1 MSKKCSDQFYYAVR
15 IGRKPGIYRGWYGE
29 YGAKTQITGIR
40 NYDYSTGYLKTSS
53 WEDAD
58 AYMRTHELFVVE
70 SDFTIK
76 KATSFNED
84 MSVVHGETRV
94 AAKETPA
101 QPPAAPATE
110 NAFFPPSAPSVP
122 YHRDEKLESFLHAYY
137 PDRRFTDDQ
146 KAAIQALSGAHLL
159 YAIPGSGKTAVLT
172 ARAGWMIHCGI
183 PAENILIMTFGKK
196 AAEHMADV
204 FRERF
209 PSFSVPFFCTIHS
222 FCYRIIRQAEAEGLI
237 KKYRLIVDEED
248 DPVPEAMDGET
259 ANAWIVDESP
269 DEVPSGR
276 TKREDKK
283 KGNRYANPRSPIYL
297 LEKILT
303 KLEYCKKQSEARTFA
318 EQAATVIGCLKN
330 RRMTDEEIRRLSP
343 IDMGADEPVSIWSVY
358 EAYQKELTEHQP
370 PEMDFDDMLIHALEV
385 LDNPNM
391 QAFWQRKY
399 PYVCVDE
406 AQDTS
411 RLQHAIVQKLHR
423 TGDSL
428 FMVGDDD
435 QSIYAFRGAMPE
447 DMLTFDRRYEDAA
460 VHRMGVNFRSD
471 QQIVLSG
478 DGLIQR
484 NKARA
489 KKTMEAFSKQ
499 PGEIRIID
507 ISAARQGQFLLD
519 QARRFCKKQE
529 GEENP
534 ESLAILYRNNVSALL
549 PLAYFFKNDV
559 PFVGNK
565 VFDVLTLL
573 YSRTAINILAF
584 LRFVLEPDSFQAYSS
599 AYPVWNHYHGLF
611 LNRETAVENLRKQ
624 MGEENSGGPILPKLQ
639 ALLRSLGEMAKAR
652 HIGEIWTILQRI
664 QAEDKPDFAIM
675 AMLKELEYNQNG
687 SMKQKNVQLLVMAL
701 IQIASLYDSISS
713 FVDAMLALRAKRK
726 WDEHNADKQPVVTLS
741 TMHSAKGQEYDHVI
755 IIDAVKDLMPGDPS
769 KPLPFWHAF
778 WQDHEEEERR
788 LFYVAVT
795 RARHD
800 LRIVVNGLNSNGQQ
814 APSPFIHEMLR
825 DNPNIQ
831 VENLTAYA
839 AHDAL
844 EEQIEEAMGIPYFAV
859 RRGKTPGI
867 HREYEKAG
875 VEGYSCPVYR
885 KCTTEREA
893 QRFLN
898 KAVSCPVPETE
909 TAPDLPLPVEKALLR
924 LFSVQQLKEL
934 DANRLKKIRPK
945 TGYLFS
951 KEAIAA
957 KAVDYA
963 ACAPE
968 YALIY
973 LPVNLHKVRQPL
985 IELLRDEMLPLLDEF
1000 KYPDGAHPIRI
1011 LEMGAGPGTA
1021 TIGLLSFYAKIAEEN
1036 PSLEIHLEYLPVEYE
1051 RAFRPI
1057 FEALTAAM
1065 LSALPANLHIC
1076 MKPMQISDAFAFLH
1090 TCQAD
1095 SFDLILESNMLNHNE
1110 HVESRLLNGLLH
1122 DMNRTLVYSGKV
1134 IAIEPADKE
1143 TAAFLVQLAG
1153 LAKES
1158 CGFSVMGP
1166 KDAACDV
1173 SGIRLYQEAVACG
1186 LRHPLEKDCHYF
1198 HYTVLTKKQEVSP

>member
-1 MSKKCSDQFYYAVR
+1 MPRRRRQ
-15 IGRKPGIYRGWYGE
+15 RK
-29 YGAKTQITGIR
+29 
-40 NYDYSTGYLKTSS
+40 
-53 WEDAD
+53 
-58 AYMRTHELFVVE
+58 
-70 SDFTIK
+70 
-76 KATSFNED
+76 
-84 MSVVHGETRV
+84 
-94 AAKETPA
+94 TP
-101 QPPAAPATE
+101 
-110 NAFFPPSAPSVP
+110 F
-122 YHRDEKLESFLHAYY
+122 FLHLL
-137 PDRRFTDDQ
+137 PLCPIIGTRNWNPSFRRITRAGCFTDDQ

-222 FCYRIIRQAEAEGLI
+222 FSYRIIRQAEAEGLI

-248 DPVPEAMDGET
+248 DPVPEAMDGEA

-283 KGNRYANPRSPIYL
+283 KENRYANPRSPIYL

-330 RRMTDEEIRRLSP
+330 RMMTDEEISQLSP
-343 IDMGADEPVSIWSVY
+343 MDMGADKRVSIWPVY

-385 LDNPNM
+385 LDNPTT

-411 RLQHAIVQKLHR
+411 LLQHAIVQKLHR

-435 QSIYAFRGAMPE
+435 QSIYAFRGAMPKA
-447 DMLTFDRRYEDAA
+447 MLTFDRRYEDAA

-484 NKARA
+484 NKVRA

-529 GEENP
+529 GKENP

-639 ALLRSLGEMAKAR
+639 ALLRSLGEMDKAR

-664 QAEDKPDFAIM
+664 QPHA
-675 AMLKELEYNQNG
+675 G
-687 SMKQKNVQLLVMAL
+687 
-701 IQIASLYDSISS
+701 IQ
-713 FVDAMLALRAKRK
+713 R
-726 WDEHNADKQPVVTLS
+726 
-741 TMHSAKGQEYDHVI
+741 
-755 IIDAVKDLMPGDPS
+755 
-769 KPLPFWHAF
+769 
-778 WQDHEEEERR
+778 
-788 LFYVAVT
+788 
-795 RARHD
+795 
-800 LRIVVNGLNSNGQQ
+800 
-814 APSPFIHEMLR
+814 
-825 DNPNIQ
+825 
-831 VENLTAYA
+831 
-839 AHDAL
+839 
-844 EEQIEEAMGIPYFAV
+844 
-859 RRGKTPGI
+859 
-867 HREYEKAG
+867 
-875 VEGYSCPVYR
+875 
-885 KCTTEREA
+885 
-893 QRFLN
+893 
-898 KAVSCPVPETE
+898 
-909 TAPDLPLPVEKALLR
+909 
-924 LFSVQQLKEL
+924 
-934 DANRLKKIRPK
+934 
-945 TGYLFS
+945 
-951 KEAIAA
+951 
-957 KAVDYA
+957 
-963 ACAPE
+963 
-968 YALIY
+968 
-973 LPVNLHKVRQPL
+973 
-985 IELLRDEMLPLLDEF
+985 
-1000 KYPDGAHPIRI
+1000 
-1011 LEMGAGPGTA
+1011 
-1021 TIGLLSFYAKIAEEN
+1021 
-1036 PSLEIHLEYLPVEYE
+1036 
-1051 RAFRPI
+1051 
-1057 FEALTAAM
+1057 
-1065 LSALPANLHIC
+1065 
-1076 MKPMQISDAFAFLH
+1076 
-1090 TCQAD
+1090 
-1095 SFDLILESNMLNHNE
+1095 
-1110 HVESRLLNGLLH
+1110 
-1122 DMNRTLVYSGKV
+1122 
-1134 IAIEPADKE
+1134 
-1143 TAAFLVQLAG
+1143 
-1153 LAKES
+1153 
-1158 CGFSVMGP
+1158 
-1166 KDAACDV
+1166 
-1173 SGIRLYQEAVACG
+1173 
-1186 LRHPLEKDCHYF
+1186 
-1198 HYTVLTKKQEVSP
+1198 

>member
-1 MSKKCSDQFYYAVR
+1 M
-15 IGRKPGIYRGWYGE
+15 
-29 YGAKTQITGIR
+29 
-40 NYDYSTGYLKTSS
+40 
-53 WEDAD
+53 
-58 AYMRTHELFVVE
+58 ELFSVE

-76 KATSFNED
+76 KATPFNED
-84 MSVVHGETRV
+84 MSVVHGETHV

-101 QPPAAPATE
+101 Q

-222 FCYRIIRQAEAEGLI
+222 FSYRIIRQAEAEGLI

-248 DPVPEAMDGET
+248 DPVPEAMDSE
-259 ANAWIVDESP
+259 AVNAWIVDESP

-330 RRMTDEEIRRLSP
+330 RMMTDEEILRPLL
-343 IDMGADEPVSIWSVY
+343 INMGVDKPVSIWPVY
-358 EAYQKELTEHQP
+358 EAYQKELAEHQP

-391 QAFWQRKY
+391 QDFWQRKY

-411 RLQHAIVQKLHR
+411 LLQHEIVQKLHR

-435 QSIYAFRGAMPE
+435 QSIYAFRGAMPKA
-447 DMLTFDRRYEDAA
+447 MLTFDRRYEDAA

-484 NKARA
+484 NKVRA

-529 GEENP
+529 GKENP

-639 ALLRSLGEMAKAR
+639 ALLRSLGEMDKAR

-664 QAEDKPDFAIM
+664 QPHA
-675 AMLKELEYNQNG
+675 G
-687 SMKQKNVQLLVMAL
+687 
-701 IQIASLYDSISS
+701 IQ
-713 FVDAMLALRAKRK
+713 R
-726 WDEHNADKQPVVTLS
+726 
-741 TMHSAKGQEYDHVI
+741 
-755 IIDAVKDLMPGDPS
+755 
-769 KPLPFWHAF
+769 
-778 WQDHEEEERR
+778 
-788 LFYVAVT
+788 
-795 RARHD
+795 
-800 LRIVVNGLNSNGQQ
+800 
-814 APSPFIHEMLR
+814 
-825 DNPNIQ
+825 
-831 VENLTAYA
+831 
-839 AHDAL
+839 
-844 EEQIEEAMGIPYFAV
+844 
-859 RRGKTPGI
+859 
-867 HREYEKAG
+867 
-875 VEGYSCPVYR
+875 
-885 KCTTEREA
+885 
-893 QRFLN
+893 
-898 KAVSCPVPETE
+898 
-909 TAPDLPLPVEKALLR
+909 
-924 LFSVQQLKEL
+924 
-934 DANRLKKIRPK
+934 
-945 TGYLFS
+945 
-951 KEAIAA
+951 
-957 KAVDYA
+957 
-963 ACAPE
+963 
-968 YALIY
+968 
-973 LPVNLHKVRQPL
+973 
-985 IELLRDEMLPLLDEF
+985 
-1000 KYPDGAHPIRI
+1000 
-1011 LEMGAGPGTA
+1011 
-1021 TIGLLSFYAKIAEEN
+1021 
-1036 PSLEIHLEYLPVEYE
+1036 
-1051 RAFRPI
+1051 
-1057 FEALTAAM
+1057 
-1065 LSALPANLHIC
+1065 
-1076 MKPMQISDAFAFLH
+1076 
-1090 TCQAD
+1090 
-1095 SFDLILESNMLNHNE
+1095 
-1110 HVESRLLNGLLH
+1110 
-1122 DMNRTLVYSGKV
+1122 
-1134 IAIEPADKE
+1134 
-1143 TAAFLVQLAG
+1143 
-1153 LAKES
+1153 
-1158 CGFSVMGP
+1158 
-1166 KDAACDV
+1166 
-1173 SGIRLYQEAVACG
+1173 
-1186 LRHPLEKDCHYF
+1186 
-1198 HYTVLTKKQEVSP
+1198 

>member
-15 IGRKPGIYRGWYGE
+15 IGWKPGIYRGWYGE
-29 YGAKTQITGIR
+29 YGAKKQIAGIR

-58 AYMRTHELFVVE
+58 AYMRAHELFSVE

-76 KATSFNED
+76 KVTPFNED
-84 MSVVHGETRV
+84 MSVVHGGTHV

-172 ARAGWMIHCGI
+172 ARAGWMIYCGI

-222 FCYRIIRQAEAEGLI
+222 FSYRIIRQAEAEGLI

-248 DPVPEAMDGET
+248 DPVPEAMDDE
-259 ANAWIVDESP
+259 AVNAWIVDESP

-303 KLEYCKKQSEARTFA
+303 RLEYCKKQSEARTFA

-370 PEMDFDDMLIHALEV
+370 PEMEFDDMLIHALEV

-484 NKARA
+484 NEERA

-559 PFVGNK
+559 PFVCNK
-565 VFDVLTLL
+565 VFDILTLL

-584 LRFVLEPDSFQAYSS
+584 LCFVLEPDSFQAYSS

-611 LNRETAVENLRKQ
+611 LNRETAVENLQKQ
-624 MGEENSGGPILPKLQ
+624 MGGENSGGPILPKLQ
-639 ALLRSLGEMAKAR
+639 ALLRSLGEMDKAR

-664 QAEDKPDFAIM
+664 QPHA
-675 AMLKELEYNQNG
+675 G
-687 SMKQKNVQLLVMAL
+687 
-701 IQIASLYDSISS
+701 IQ
-713 FVDAMLALRAKRK
+713 R
-726 WDEHNADKQPVVTLS
+726 
-741 TMHSAKGQEYDHVI
+741 
-755 IIDAVKDLMPGDPS
+755 
-769 KPLPFWHAF
+769 
-778 WQDHEEEERR
+778 
-788 LFYVAVT
+788 
-795 RARHD
+795 
-800 LRIVVNGLNSNGQQ
+800 
-814 APSPFIHEMLR
+814 
-825 DNPNIQ
+825 
-831 VENLTAYA
+831 
-839 AHDAL
+839 
-844 EEQIEEAMGIPYFAV
+844 
-859 RRGKTPGI
+859 
-867 HREYEKAG
+867 
-875 VEGYSCPVYR
+875 
-885 KCTTEREA
+885 
-893 QRFLN
+893 
-898 KAVSCPVPETE
+898 
-909 TAPDLPLPVEKALLR
+909 
-924 LFSVQQLKEL
+924 
-934 DANRLKKIRPK
+934 
-945 TGYLFS
+945 
-951 KEAIAA
+951 
-957 KAVDYA
+957 
-963 ACAPE
+963 
-968 YALIY
+968 
-973 LPVNLHKVRQPL
+973 
-985 IELLRDEMLPLLDEF
+985 
-1000 KYPDGAHPIRI
+1000 
-1011 LEMGAGPGTA
+1011 
-1021 TIGLLSFYAKIAEEN
+1021 
-1036 PSLEIHLEYLPVEYE
+1036 
-1051 RAFRPI
+1051 
-1057 FEALTAAM
+1057 
-1065 LSALPANLHIC
+1065 
-1076 MKPMQISDAFAFLH
+1076 
-1090 TCQAD
+1090 
-1095 SFDLILESNMLNHNE
+1095 
-1110 HVESRLLNGLLH
+1110 
-1122 DMNRTLVYSGKV
+1122 
-1134 IAIEPADKE
+1134 
-1143 TAAFLVQLAG
+1143 
-1153 LAKES
+1153 
-1158 CGFSVMGP
+1158 
-1166 KDAACDV
+1166 
-1173 SGIRLYQEAVACG
+1173 
-1186 LRHPLEKDCHYF
+1186 
-1198 HYTVLTKKQEVSP
+1198 

>member
-15 IGRKPGIYRGWYGE
+15 IGWKPGIYRGWYGE
-29 YGAKTQITGIR
+29 YGAKKQIAGIR

-58 AYMRTHELFVVE
+58 AYMRAHELFSVE

-76 KATSFNED
+76 KVSFKED
-84 MSVVHGETRV
+84 MSVVHGETHV

-101 QPPAAPATE
+101 Q
-110 NAFFPPSAPSVP
+110 NAFFPPSDPSVP
-122 YHRDEKLESFLHAYY
+122 YHRDEKLESFLQTYY

-330 RRMTDEEIRRLSP
+330 RMMTDEEILRPLL
-343 IDMGADEPVSIWSVY
+343 INMGVDKPVSIWPVY
-358 EAYQKELTEHQP
+358 EAYQKELAEHQP

-411 RLQHAIVQKLHR
+411 LLQHAIVQKLHR

-484 NKARA
+484 NKVRA

-529 GEENP
+529 GKENP

-639 ALLRSLGEMAKAR
+639 ALLRSLGEMDKAR

-664 QAEDKPDFAIM
+664 QPHA
-675 AMLKELEYNQNG
+675 G
-687 SMKQKNVQLLVMAL
+687 
-701 IQIASLYDSISS
+701 IQ
-713 FVDAMLALRAKRK
+713 R
-726 WDEHNADKQPVVTLS
+726 
-741 TMHSAKGQEYDHVI
+741 
-755 IIDAVKDLMPGDPS
+755 
-769 KPLPFWHAF
+769 
-778 WQDHEEEERR
+778 
-788 LFYVAVT
+788 
-795 RARHD
+795 
-800 LRIVVNGLNSNGQQ
+800 
-814 APSPFIHEMLR
+814 
-825 DNPNIQ
+825 
-831 VENLTAYA
+831 
-839 AHDAL
+839 
-844 EEQIEEAMGIPYFAV
+844 
-859 RRGKTPGI
+859 
-867 HREYEKAG
+867 
-875 VEGYSCPVYR
+875 
-885 KCTTEREA
+885 
-893 QRFLN
+893 
-898 KAVSCPVPETE
+898 
-909 TAPDLPLPVEKALLR
+909 
-924 LFSVQQLKEL
+924 
-934 DANRLKKIRPK
+934 
-945 TGYLFS
+945 
-951 KEAIAA
+951 
-957 KAVDYA
+957 
-963 ACAPE
+963 
-968 YALIY
+968 
-973 LPVNLHKVRQPL
+973 
-985 IELLRDEMLPLLDEF
+985 
-1000 KYPDGAHPIRI
+1000 
-1011 LEMGAGPGTA
+1011 
-1021 TIGLLSFYAKIAEEN
+1021 
-1036 PSLEIHLEYLPVEYE
+1036 
-1051 RAFRPI
+1051 
-1057 FEALTAAM
+1057 
-1065 LSALPANLHIC
+1065 
-1076 MKPMQISDAFAFLH
+1076 
-1090 TCQAD
+1090 
-1095 SFDLILESNMLNHNE
+1095 
-1110 HVESRLLNGLLH
+1110 
-1122 DMNRTLVYSGKV
+1122 
-1134 IAIEPADKE
+1134 
-1143 TAAFLVQLAG
+1143 
-1153 LAKES
+1153 
-1158 CGFSVMGP
+1158 
-1166 KDAACDV
+1166 
-1173 SGIRLYQEAVACG
+1173 
-1186 LRHPLEKDCHYF
+1186 
-1198 HYTVLTKKQEVSP
+1198 

>member
-76 KATSFNED
+76 KATSFKED
-84 MSVVHGETRV
+84 MSVVYGEARV

-101 QPPAAPATE
+101 QPPTAPATE
-110 NAFFPPSAPSVP
+110 NAFFSPSAPSVP

-237 KKYRLIVDEED
+237 KKYSLIVDEED

-330 RRMTDEEIRRLSP
+330 RMMTDEEILRPLP
-343 IDMGADEPVSIWSVY
+343 INMGADKRVSIWPVY
-358 EAYQKELTEHQP
+358 EAYQKELAEHQP

-411 RLQHAIVQKLHR
+411 LLQHAIVQKLHR

-447 DMLTFDRRYEDAA
+447 AMLTFDRRYEDAA

-489 KKTMEAFSKQ
+489 KKQWKHSRNSLERFESSTSPLRCRGSSSWIRHAGSARNKKGGRIRRALPSCTETTFPPYCHWLTFSKTTF
-499 PGEIRIID
+499 P
-507 ISAARQGQFLLD
+507 
-519 QARRFCKKQE
+519 
-529 GEENP
+529 
-534 ESLAILYRNNVSALL
+534 
-549 PLAYFFKNDV
+549 
-559 PFVGNK
+559 
-565 VFDVLTLL
+565 
-573 YSRTAINILAF
+573 
-584 LRFVLEPDSFQAYSS
+584 SS
-599 AYPVWNHYHGLF
+599 AI
-611 LNRETAVENLRKQ
+611 RC
-624 MGEENSGGPILPKLQ
+624 
-639 ALLRSLGEMAKAR
+639 
-652 HIGEIWTILQRI
+652 
-664 QAEDKPDFAIM
+664 
-675 AMLKELEYNQNG
+675 
-687 SMKQKNVQLLVMAL
+687 SM
-701 IQIASLYDSISS
+701 
-713 FVDAMLALRAKRK
+713 F
-726 WDEHNADKQPVVTLS
+726 
-741 TMHSAKGQEYDHVI
+741 
-755 IIDAVKDLMPGDPS
+755 
-769 KPLPFWHAF
+769 
-778 WQDHEEEERR
+778 
-788 LFYVAVT
+788 
-795 RARHD
+795 
-800 LRIVVNGLNSNGQQ
+800 
-814 APSPFIHEMLR
+814 
-825 DNPNIQ
+825 
-831 VENLTAYA
+831 
-839 AHDAL
+839 
-844 EEQIEEAMGIPYFAV
+844 
-859 RRGKTPGI
+859 
-867 HREYEKAG
+867 
-875 VEGYSCPVYR
+875 
-885 KCTTEREA
+885 
-893 QRFLN
+893 
-898 KAVSCPVPETE
+898 
-909 TAPDLPLPVEKALLR
+909 
-924 LFSVQQLKEL
+924 
-934 DANRLKKIRPK
+934 
-945 TGYLFS
+945 
-951 KEAIAA
+951 
-957 KAVDYA
+957 
-963 ACAPE
+963 
-968 YALIY
+968 
-973 LPVNLHKVRQPL
+973 
-985 IELLRDEMLPLLDEF
+985 
-1000 KYPDGAHPIRI
+1000 
-1011 LEMGAGPGTA
+1011 
-1021 TIGLLSFYAKIAEEN
+1021 
-1036 PSLEIHLEYLPVEYE
+1036 
-1051 RAFRPI
+1051 
-1057 FEALTAAM
+1057 
-1065 LSALPANLHIC
+1065 
-1076 MKPMQISDAFAFLH
+1076 
-1090 TCQAD
+1090 
-1095 SFDLILESNMLNHNE
+1095 
-1110 HVESRLLNGLLH
+1110 
-1122 DMNRTLVYSGKV
+1122 
-1134 IAIEPADKE
+1134 
-1143 TAAFLVQLAG
+1143 
-1153 LAKES
+1153 
-1158 CGFSVMGP
+1158 
-1166 KDAACDV
+1166 
-1173 SGIRLYQEAVACG
+1173 
-1186 LRHPLEKDCHYF
+1186 
-1198 HYTVLTKKQEVSP
+1198 

>member
-1 MSKKCSDQFYYAVR
+1 M
-15 IGRKPGIYRGWYGE
+15 GRHTLPRRRRQR
-29 YGAKTQITGIR
+29 KTP
-40 NYDYSTGYLKTSS
+40 
-53 WEDAD
+53 
-58 AYMRTHELFVVE
+58 F
-70 SDFTIK
+70 
-76 KATSFNED
+76 
-84 MSVVHGETRV
+84 
-94 AAKETPA
+94 
-101 QPPAAPATE
+101 
-110 NAFFPPSAPSVP
+110 
-122 YHRDEKLESFLHAYY
+122 FLHLL
-137 PDRRFTDDQ
+137 PLCPIIGTRNWNPSFRRITRAGCFTDDQ

-222 FCYRIIRQAEAEGLI
+222 FSYRIIRQAEAEGLI

-248 DPVPEAMDGET
+248 DPVPEAMDGEA

-330 RRMTDEEIRRLSP
+330 RMMTDEEISQLSP
-343 IDMGADEPVSIWSVY
+343 MDMGADKRVSIWPVY

-385 LDNPNM
+385 LDNPTT

-411 RLQHAIVQKLHR
+411 LLQHAIVQKLHR

-435 QSIYAFRGAMPE
+435 QSIYAFRGAMPKA
-447 DMLTFDRRYEDAA
+447 MLTFDRRYEDAA

-484 NKARA
+484 NKVRA

-529 GEENP
+529 GKENP

-639 ALLRSLGEMAKAR
+639 ALLRSLGEMDKAR

-664 QAEDKPDFAIM
+664 QPHA
-675 AMLKELEYNQNG
+675 G
-687 SMKQKNVQLLVMAL
+687 
-701 IQIASLYDSISS
+701 IQ
-713 FVDAMLALRAKRK
+713 R
-726 WDEHNADKQPVVTLS
+726 
-741 TMHSAKGQEYDHVI
+741 
-755 IIDAVKDLMPGDPS
+755 
-769 KPLPFWHAF
+769 
-778 WQDHEEEERR
+778 
-788 LFYVAVT
+788 
-795 RARHD
+795 
-800 LRIVVNGLNSNGQQ
+800 
-814 APSPFIHEMLR
+814 
-825 DNPNIQ
+825 
-831 VENLTAYA
+831 
-839 AHDAL
+839 
-844 EEQIEEAMGIPYFAV
+844 
-859 RRGKTPGI
+859 
-867 HREYEKAG
+867 
-875 VEGYSCPVYR
+875 
-885 KCTTEREA
+885 
-893 QRFLN
+893 
-898 KAVSCPVPETE
+898 
-909 TAPDLPLPVEKALLR
+909 
-924 LFSVQQLKEL
+924 
-934 DANRLKKIRPK
+934 
-945 TGYLFS
+945 
-951 KEAIAA
+951 
-957 KAVDYA
+957 
-963 ACAPE
+963 
-968 YALIY
+968 
-973 LPVNLHKVRQPL
+973 
-985 IELLRDEMLPLLDEF
+985 
-1000 KYPDGAHPIRI
+1000 
-1011 LEMGAGPGTA
+1011 
-1021 TIGLLSFYAKIAEEN
+1021 
-1036 PSLEIHLEYLPVEYE
+1036 
-1051 RAFRPI
+1051 
-1057 FEALTAAM
+1057 
-1065 LSALPANLHIC
+1065 
-1076 MKPMQISDAFAFLH
+1076 
-1090 TCQAD
+1090 
-1095 SFDLILESNMLNHNE
+1095 
-1110 HVESRLLNGLLH
+1110 
-1122 DMNRTLVYSGKV
+1122 
-1134 IAIEPADKE
+1134 
-1143 TAAFLVQLAG
+1143 
-1153 LAKES
+1153 
-1158 CGFSVMGP
+1158 
-1166 KDAACDV
+1166 
-1173 SGIRLYQEAVACG
+1173 
-1186 LRHPLEKDCHYF
+1186 
-1198 HYTVLTKKQEVSP
+1198 

>member
-76 KATSFNED
+76 KATSFKED
-84 MSVVHGETRV
+84 MSVVYGEARV

-101 QPPAAPATE
+101 QPPTAPATE
-110 NAFFPPSAPSVP
+110 NAFFSPSAPSVP

-237 KKYRLIVDEED
+237 KKYSLIVDEED

-330 RRMTDEEIRRLSP
+330 RMMTDEEILRPLP
-343 IDMGADEPVSIWSVY
+343 INMGADKRVSIWPVY
-358 EAYQKELTEHQP
+358 EAYQKELAEHQP

-411 RLQHAIVQKLHR
+411 LLQHAIVQKLHR

-447 DMLTFDRRYEDAA
+447 AMLTFDRRYEDAA

-489 KKTMEAFSKQ
+489 KKQWKHSRNSLERFESSTSPLRGRGSSSWIRHAGSARNKKGGRIRRALPSCTETTFPHYCHWLTFSKTTF
-499 PGEIRIID
+499 P
-507 ISAARQGQFLLD
+507 
-519 QARRFCKKQE
+519 
-529 GEENP
+529 
-534 ESLAILYRNNVSALL
+534 
-549 PLAYFFKNDV
+549 
-559 PFVGNK
+559 
-565 VFDVLTLL
+565 
-573 YSRTAINILAF
+573 
-584 LRFVLEPDSFQAYSS
+584 SS
-599 AYPVWNHYHGLF
+599 AI
-611 LNRETAVENLRKQ
+611 RC
-624 MGEENSGGPILPKLQ
+624 
-639 ALLRSLGEMAKAR
+639 
-652 HIGEIWTILQRI
+652 
-664 QAEDKPDFAIM
+664 
-675 AMLKELEYNQNG
+675 
-687 SMKQKNVQLLVMAL
+687 
-701 IQIASLYDSISS
+701 SI
-713 FVDAMLALRAKRK
+713 F
-726 WDEHNADKQPVVTLS
+726 
-741 TMHSAKGQEYDHVI
+741 
-755 IIDAVKDLMPGDPS
+755 
-769 KPLPFWHAF
+769 
-778 WQDHEEEERR
+778 
-788 LFYVAVT
+788 
-795 RARHD
+795 
-800 LRIVVNGLNSNGQQ
+800 
-814 APSPFIHEMLR
+814 
-825 DNPNIQ
+825 
-831 VENLTAYA
+831 
-839 AHDAL
+839 
-844 EEQIEEAMGIPYFAV
+844 
-859 RRGKTPGI
+859 
-867 HREYEKAG
+867 
-875 VEGYSCPVYR
+875 
-885 KCTTEREA
+885 
-893 QRFLN
+893 
-898 KAVSCPVPETE
+898 
-909 TAPDLPLPVEKALLR
+909 
-924 LFSVQQLKEL
+924 
-934 DANRLKKIRPK
+934 
-945 TGYLFS
+945 
-951 KEAIAA
+951 
-957 KAVDYA
+957 
-963 ACAPE
+963 
-968 YALIY
+968 
-973 LPVNLHKVRQPL
+973 
-985 IELLRDEMLPLLDEF
+985 
-1000 KYPDGAHPIRI
+1000 
-1011 LEMGAGPGTA
+1011 
-1021 TIGLLSFYAKIAEEN
+1021 
-1036 PSLEIHLEYLPVEYE
+1036 
-1051 RAFRPI
+1051 
-1057 FEALTAAM
+1057 
-1065 LSALPANLHIC
+1065 
-1076 MKPMQISDAFAFLH
+1076 
-1090 TCQAD
+1090 
-1095 SFDLILESNMLNHNE
+1095 
-1110 HVESRLLNGLLH
+1110 
-1122 DMNRTLVYSGKV
+1122 
-1134 IAIEPADKE
+1134 
-1143 TAAFLVQLAG
+1143 
-1153 LAKES
+1153 
-1158 CGFSVMGP
+1158 
-1166 KDAACDV
+1166 
-1173 SGIRLYQEAVACG
+1173 
-1186 LRHPLEKDCHYF
+1186 
-1198 HYTVLTKKQEVSP
+1198 

>member
-1 MSKKCSDQFYYAVR
+1 MPRRRRQ
-15 IGRKPGIYRGWYGE
+15 RK
-29 YGAKTQITGIR
+29 
-40 NYDYSTGYLKTSS
+40 
-53 WEDAD
+53 
-58 AYMRTHELFVVE
+58 
-70 SDFTIK
+70 
-76 KATSFNED
+76 
-84 MSVVHGETRV
+84 
-94 AAKETPA
+94 TP
-101 QPPAAPATE
+101 
-110 NAFFPPSAPSVP
+110 F
-122 YHRDEKLESFLHAYY
+122 FLHLLPLY
-137 PDRRFTDDQ
+137 PIIGTRNWNPSFRRITRAGCFTDDQ

-209 PSFSVPFFCTIHS
+209 PSFSVPFFCIIHS
-222 FCYRIIRQAEAEGLI
+222 FSYRIIRQAEAEGLI

-248 DPVPEAMDGET
+248 DPVPEAMDGEA

-484 NKARA
+484 NKVRA

-529 GEENP
+529 GKENP

-639 ALLRSLGEMAKAR
+639 ALLRSLGEMDKAR

-664 QAEDKPDFAIM
+664 QPHA
-675 AMLKELEYNQNG
+675 G
-687 SMKQKNVQLLVMAL
+687 
-701 IQIASLYDSISS
+701 IQ
-713 FVDAMLALRAKRK
+713 R
-726 WDEHNADKQPVVTLS
+726 
-741 TMHSAKGQEYDHVI
+741 
-755 IIDAVKDLMPGDPS
+755 
-769 KPLPFWHAF
+769 
-778 WQDHEEEERR
+778 
-788 LFYVAVT
+788 
-795 RARHD
+795 
-800 LRIVVNGLNSNGQQ
+800 
-814 APSPFIHEMLR
+814 
-825 DNPNIQ
+825 
-831 VENLTAYA
+831 
-839 AHDAL
+839 
-844 EEQIEEAMGIPYFAV
+844 
-859 RRGKTPGI
+859 
-867 HREYEKAG
+867 
-875 VEGYSCPVYR
+875 
-885 KCTTEREA
+885 
-893 QRFLN
+893 
-898 KAVSCPVPETE
+898 
-909 TAPDLPLPVEKALLR
+909 
-924 LFSVQQLKEL
+924 
-934 DANRLKKIRPK
+934 
-945 TGYLFS
+945 
-951 KEAIAA
+951 
-957 KAVDYA
+957 
-963 ACAPE
+963 
-968 YALIY
+968 
-973 LPVNLHKVRQPL
+973 
-985 IELLRDEMLPLLDEF
+985 
-1000 KYPDGAHPIRI
+1000 
-1011 LEMGAGPGTA
+1011 
-1021 TIGLLSFYAKIAEEN
+1021 
-1036 PSLEIHLEYLPVEYE
+1036 
-1051 RAFRPI
+1051 
-1057 FEALTAAM
+1057 
-1065 LSALPANLHIC
+1065 
-1076 MKPMQISDAFAFLH
+1076 
-1090 TCQAD
+1090 
-1095 SFDLILESNMLNHNE
+1095 
-1110 HVESRLLNGLLH
+1110 
-1122 DMNRTLVYSGKV
+1122 
-1134 IAIEPADKE
+1134 
-1143 TAAFLVQLAG
+1143 
-1153 LAKES
+1153 
-1158 CGFSVMGP
+1158 
-1166 KDAACDV
+1166 
-1173 SGIRLYQEAVACG
+1173 
-1186 LRHPLEKDCHYF
+1186 
-1198 HYTVLTKKQEVSP
+1198 

>member
-1 MSKKCSDQFYYAVR
+1 MPRRRRQ
-15 IGRKPGIYRGWYGE
+15 RK
-29 YGAKTQITGIR
+29 
-40 NYDYSTGYLKTSS
+40 
-53 WEDAD
+53 
-58 AYMRTHELFVVE
+58 
-70 SDFTIK
+70 
-76 KATSFNED
+76 
-84 MSVVHGETRV
+84 
-94 AAKETPA
+94 TP
-101 QPPAAPATE
+101 
-110 NAFFPPSAPSVP
+110 F
-122 YHRDEKLESFLHAYY
+122 FLHLL
-137 PDRRFTDDQ
+137 PLCPIIGTRNWNPSFRRITRAGCFTDDQ

-222 FCYRIIRQAEAEGLI
+222 FSYRIIRQAEAEGLI

-248 DPVPEAMDGET
+248 DPVPEAMDGEA

-303 KLEYCKKQSEARTFA
+303 RLEYCKKQSEARTFA

-484 NKARA
+484 NEERA

-559 PFVGNK
+559 PFVCNK
-565 VFDVLTLL
+565 VFDILTLL

-584 LRFVLEPDSFQAYSS
+584 LCFVLEPDSFQAYSS

-639 ALLRSLGEMAKAR
+639 ALLRSLGEMDKAR

-664 QAEDKPDFAIM
+664 QPHA
-675 AMLKELEYNQNG
+675 G
-687 SMKQKNVQLLVMAL
+687 
-701 IQIASLYDSISS
+701 IQ
-713 FVDAMLALRAKRK
+713 R
-726 WDEHNADKQPVVTLS
+726 
-741 TMHSAKGQEYDHVI
+741 
-755 IIDAVKDLMPGDPS
+755 
-769 KPLPFWHAF
+769 
-778 WQDHEEEERR
+778 
-788 LFYVAVT
+788 
-795 RARHD
+795 
-800 LRIVVNGLNSNGQQ
+800 
-814 APSPFIHEMLR
+814 
-825 DNPNIQ
+825 
-831 VENLTAYA
+831 
-839 AHDAL
+839 
-844 EEQIEEAMGIPYFAV
+844 
-859 RRGKTPGI
+859 
-867 HREYEKAG
+867 
-875 VEGYSCPVYR
+875 
-885 KCTTEREA
+885 
-893 QRFLN
+893 
-898 KAVSCPVPETE
+898 
-909 TAPDLPLPVEKALLR
+909 
-924 LFSVQQLKEL
+924 
-934 DANRLKKIRPK
+934 
-945 TGYLFS
+945 
-951 KEAIAA
+951 
-957 KAVDYA
+957 
-963 ACAPE
+963 
-968 YALIY
+968 
-973 LPVNLHKVRQPL
+973 
-985 IELLRDEMLPLLDEF
+985 
-1000 KYPDGAHPIRI
+1000 
-1011 LEMGAGPGTA
+1011 
-1021 TIGLLSFYAKIAEEN
+1021 
-1036 PSLEIHLEYLPVEYE
+1036 
-1051 RAFRPI
+1051 
-1057 FEALTAAM
+1057 
-1065 LSALPANLHIC
+1065 
-1076 MKPMQISDAFAFLH
+1076 
-1090 TCQAD
+1090 
-1095 SFDLILESNMLNHNE
+1095 
-1110 HVESRLLNGLLH
+1110 
-1122 DMNRTLVYSGKV
+1122 
-1134 IAIEPADKE
+1134 
-1143 TAAFLVQLAG
+1143 
-1153 LAKES
+1153 
-1158 CGFSVMGP
+1158 
-1166 KDAACDV
+1166 
-1173 SGIRLYQEAVACG
+1173 
-1186 LRHPLEKDCHYF
+1186 
-1198 HYTVLTKKQEVSP
+1198 

>member
-1 MSKKCSDQFYYAVR
+1 M
-15 IGRKPGIYRGWYGE
+15 
-29 YGAKTQITGIR
+29 
-40 NYDYSTGYLKTSS
+40 
-53 WEDAD
+53 
-58 AYMRTHELFVVE
+58 ELFSVE

-76 KATSFNED
+76 KVSFKED
-84 MSVVHGETRV
+84 MSVVHGETHV

-101 QPPAAPATE
+101 Q
-110 NAFFPPSAPSVP
+110 NAFFPPSDPSVP
-122 YHRDEKLESFLHAYY
+122 YHRDEKLESFLQTYY

-172 ARAGWMIHCGI
+172 ARAGWMIYCGI

-222 FCYRIIRQAEAEGLI
+222 FSYRIIRQAEAEGLI

-248 DPVPEAMDGET
+248 DPVPEAMDDE
-259 ANAWIVDESP
+259 AVNAWIVDESP

-303 KLEYCKKQSEARTFA
+303 RLEYCKKQSEARTFA

-484 NKARA
+484 NEERA

-584 LRFVLEPDSFQAYSS
+584 LRFVMEPDSFQAYSS

-639 ALLRSLGEMAKAR
+639 ALLRSLGEMDKAR

-664 QAEDKPDFAIM
+664 QPHA
-675 AMLKELEYNQNG
+675 G
-687 SMKQKNVQLLVMAL
+687 
-701 IQIASLYDSISS
+701 IQ
-713 FVDAMLALRAKRK
+713 R
-726 WDEHNADKQPVVTLS
+726 
-741 TMHSAKGQEYDHVI
+741 
-755 IIDAVKDLMPGDPS
+755 
-769 KPLPFWHAF
+769 
-778 WQDHEEEERR
+778 
-788 LFYVAVT
+788 
-795 RARHD
+795 
-800 LRIVVNGLNSNGQQ
+800 
-814 APSPFIHEMLR
+814 
-825 DNPNIQ
+825 
-831 VENLTAYA
+831 
-839 AHDAL
+839 
-844 EEQIEEAMGIPYFAV
+844 
-859 RRGKTPGI
+859 
-867 HREYEKAG
+867 
-875 VEGYSCPVYR
+875 
-885 KCTTEREA
+885 
-893 QRFLN
+893 
-898 KAVSCPVPETE
+898 
-909 TAPDLPLPVEKALLR
+909 
-924 LFSVQQLKEL
+924 
-934 DANRLKKIRPK
+934 
-945 TGYLFS
+945 
-951 KEAIAA
+951 
-957 KAVDYA
+957 
-963 ACAPE
+963 
-968 YALIY
+968 
-973 LPVNLHKVRQPL
+973 
-985 IELLRDEMLPLLDEF
+985 
-1000 KYPDGAHPIRI
+1000 
-1011 LEMGAGPGTA
+1011 
-1021 TIGLLSFYAKIAEEN
+1021 
-1036 PSLEIHLEYLPVEYE
+1036 
-1051 RAFRPI
+1051 
-1057 FEALTAAM
+1057 
-1065 LSALPANLHIC
+1065 
-1076 MKPMQISDAFAFLH
+1076 
-1090 TCQAD
+1090 
-1095 SFDLILESNMLNHNE
+1095 
-1110 HVESRLLNGLLH
+1110 
-1122 DMNRTLVYSGKV
+1122 
-1134 IAIEPADKE
+1134 
-1143 TAAFLVQLAG
+1143 
-1153 LAKES
+1153 
-1158 CGFSVMGP
+1158 
-1166 KDAACDV
+1166 
-1173 SGIRLYQEAVACG
+1173 
-1186 LRHPLEKDCHYF
+1186 
-1198 HYTVLTKKQEVSP
+1198 

>member
-1 MSKKCSDQFYYAVR
+1 MPRRRRQ
-15 IGRKPGIYRGWYGE
+15 RK
-29 YGAKTQITGIR
+29 
-40 NYDYSTGYLKTSS
+40 
-53 WEDAD
+53 
-58 AYMRTHELFVVE
+58 
-70 SDFTIK
+70 
-76 KATSFNED
+76 
-84 MSVVHGETRV
+84 
-94 AAKETPA
+94 TP
-101 QPPAAPATE
+101 
-110 NAFFPPSAPSVP
+110 F
-122 YHRDEKLESFLHAYY
+122 FLHLL
-137 PDRRFTDDQ
+137 PLCPIIGTRNWNPSFRRITRAGCFTDDQ

-222 FCYRIIRQAEAEGLI
+222 FSYRIIRQAEAEGLI

-248 DPVPEAMDGET
+248 DPVPEAMDGEA

-330 RRMTDEEIRRLSP
+330 RMMTDEEISQLSP
-343 IDMGADEPVSIWSVY
+343 MDMGADKRVSIWPVY

-385 LDNPNM
+385 LDNPTT

-411 RLQHAIVQKLHR
+411 LLQHAIVQKLHR
-423 TGDSL
+423 TGDSM

-435 QSIYAFRGAMPE
+435 QSIYAFRGAMPKA
-447 DMLTFDRRYEDAA
+447 MLTFDRRYEDAA

-484 NKARA
+484 NKVRA

-529 GEENP
+529 GKENP

-639 ALLRSLGEMAKAR
+639 ALLRSLGEMDKAR

-664 QAEDKPDFAIM
+664 QPHA
-675 AMLKELEYNQNG
+675 G
-687 SMKQKNVQLLVMAL
+687 
-701 IQIASLYDSISS
+701 IQ
-713 FVDAMLALRAKRK
+713 R
-726 WDEHNADKQPVVTLS
+726 
-741 TMHSAKGQEYDHVI
+741 
-755 IIDAVKDLMPGDPS
+755 
-769 KPLPFWHAF
+769 
-778 WQDHEEEERR
+778 
-788 LFYVAVT
+788 
-795 RARHD
+795 
-800 LRIVVNGLNSNGQQ
+800 
-814 APSPFIHEMLR
+814 
-825 DNPNIQ
+825 
-831 VENLTAYA
+831 
-839 AHDAL
+839 
-844 EEQIEEAMGIPYFAV
+844 
-859 RRGKTPGI
+859 
-867 HREYEKAG
+867 
-875 VEGYSCPVYR
+875 
-885 KCTTEREA
+885 
-893 QRFLN
+893 
-898 KAVSCPVPETE
+898 
-909 TAPDLPLPVEKALLR
+909 
-924 LFSVQQLKEL
+924 
-934 DANRLKKIRPK
+934 
-945 TGYLFS
+945 
-951 KEAIAA
+951 
-957 KAVDYA
+957 
-963 ACAPE
+963 
-968 YALIY
+968 
-973 LPVNLHKVRQPL
+973 
-985 IELLRDEMLPLLDEF
+985 
-1000 KYPDGAHPIRI
+1000 
-1011 LEMGAGPGTA
+1011 
-1021 TIGLLSFYAKIAEEN
+1021 
-1036 PSLEIHLEYLPVEYE
+1036 
-1051 RAFRPI
+1051 
-1057 FEALTAAM
+1057 
-1065 LSALPANLHIC
+1065 
-1076 MKPMQISDAFAFLH
+1076 
-1090 TCQAD
+1090 
-1095 SFDLILESNMLNHNE
+1095 
-1110 HVESRLLNGLLH
+1110 
-1122 DMNRTLVYSGKV
+1122 
-1134 IAIEPADKE
+1134 
-1143 TAAFLVQLAG
+1143 
-1153 LAKES
+1153 
-1158 CGFSVMGP
+1158 
-1166 KDAACDV
+1166 
-1173 SGIRLYQEAVACG
+1173 
-1186 LRHPLEKDCHYF
+1186 
-1198 HYTVLTKKQEVSP
+1198 

>member
-1 MSKKCSDQFYYAVR
+1 MWFVMSKKCSDQFYYAVR
-15 IGRKPGIYRGWYGE
+15 IGWKPGIYRGWYGE
-29 YGAKTQITGIR
+29 YGAKKQIAGIR

-58 AYMRTHELFVVE
+58 AYMRAHELFSVE

-76 KATSFNED
+76 KVTPFNED
-84 MSVVHGETRV
+84 MSVVHGGTHV

-172 ARAGWMIHCGI
+172 ARAGWMIYCGI

-222 FCYRIIRQAEAEGLI
+222 FSYRIIRQAEAEGLI

-248 DPVPEAMDGET
+248 DPVPEAMDDE
-259 ANAWIVDESP
+259 AVNAWIVDESP

-303 KLEYCKKQSEARTFA
+303 RLEYCKKQSEARTFA

-484 NKARA
+484 NEERA

-559 PFVGNK
+559 PFVCNK
-565 VFDVLTLL
+565 VFDILTLL

-584 LRFVLEPDSFQAYSS
+584 LCFVLEPDSFQAYSS

-611 LNRETAVENLRKQ
+611 LNRETAVENLQKQ
-624 MGEENSGGPILPKLQ
+624 MG
-639 ALLRSLGEMAKAR
+639 GEKF
-652 HIGEIWTILQRI
+652 G
-664 QAEDKPDFAIM
+664 
-675 AMLKELEYNQNG
+675 
-687 SMKQKNVQLLVMAL
+687 
-701 IQIASLYDSISS
+701 
-713 FVDAMLALRAKRK
+713 RA
-726 WDEHNADKQPVVTLS
+726 
-741 TMHSAKGQEYDHVI
+741 Y
-755 IIDAVKDLMPGDPS
+755 PS
-769 KPLPFWHAF
+769 
-778 WQDHEEEERR
+778 
-788 LFYVAVT
+788 
-795 RARHD
+795 
-800 LRIVVNGLNSNGQQ
+800 
-814 APSPFIHEMLR
+814 
-825 DNPNIQ
+825 
-831 VENLTAYA
+831 
-839 AHDAL
+839 
-844 EEQIEEAMGIPYFAV
+844 
-859 RRGKTPGI
+859 
-867 HREYEKAG
+867 
-875 VEGYSCPVYR
+875 
-885 KCTTEREA
+885 
-893 QRFLN
+893 
-898 KAVSCPVPETE
+898 
-909 TAPDLPLPVEKALLR
+909 
-924 LFSVQQLKEL
+924 
-934 DANRLKKIRPK
+934 
-945 TGYLFS
+945 
-951 KEAIAA
+951 
-957 KAVDYA
+957 
-963 ACAPE
+963 
-968 YALIY
+968 
-973 LPVNLHKVRQPL
+973 
-985 IELLRDEMLPLLDEF
+985 
-1000 KYPDGAHPIRI
+1000 
-1011 LEMGAGPGTA
+1011 
-1021 TIGLLSFYAKIAEEN
+1021 
-1036 PSLEIHLEYLPVEYE
+1036 
-1051 RAFRPI
+1051 
-1057 FEALTAAM
+1057 
-1065 LSALPANLHIC
+1065 
-1076 MKPMQISDAFAFLH
+1076 
-1090 TCQAD
+1090 
-1095 SFDLILESNMLNHNE
+1095 
-1110 HVESRLLNGLLH
+1110 
-1122 DMNRTLVYSGKV
+1122 
-1134 IAIEPADKE
+1134 
-1143 TAAFLVQLAG
+1143 
-1153 LAKES
+1153 
-1158 CGFSVMGP
+1158 
-1166 KDAACDV
+1166 
-1173 SGIRLYQEAVACG
+1173 
-1186 LRHPLEKDCHYF
+1186 
-1198 HYTVLTKKQEVSP
+1198 

>member
-1 MSKKCSDQFYYAVR
+1 M
-15 IGRKPGIYRGWYGE
+15 
-29 YGAKTQITGIR
+29 
-40 NYDYSTGYLKTSS
+40 
-53 WEDAD
+53 
-58 AYMRTHELFVVE
+58 ELFSVE

-76 KATSFNED
+76 KATPFNED
-84 MSVVHGETRV
+84 MSVVHGETHV

-101 QPPAAPATE
+101 Q

-222 FCYRIIRQAEAEGLI
+222 FSYRIIRQAEAEGLI

-248 DPVPEAMDGET
+248 DPVPEAMDGEA

-330 RRMTDEEIRRLSP
+330 RMMTDEEISQLSP
-343 IDMGADEPVSIWSVY
+343 MDMGADKRVSIWPVY

-411 RLQHAIVQKLHR
+411 LLQHAIVQKLHR

-447 DMLTFDRRYEDAA
+447 AMLTFDRRYEDAA

-471 QQIVLSG
+471 QQIVLFG

-484 NKARA
+484 NLARA

-499 PGEIRIID
+499 HGEIRIID

-584 LRFVLEPDSFQAYSS
+584 LRFVLEPDSLQAYSS

-664 QAEDKPDFAIM
+664 QPHA
-675 AMLKELEYNQNG
+675 G
-687 SMKQKNVQLLVMAL
+687 
-701 IQIASLYDSISS
+701 IQ
-713 FVDAMLALRAKRK
+713 R
-726 WDEHNADKQPVVTLS
+726 
-741 TMHSAKGQEYDHVI
+741 
-755 IIDAVKDLMPGDPS
+755 
-769 KPLPFWHAF
+769 
-778 WQDHEEEERR
+778 
-788 LFYVAVT
+788 
-795 RARHD
+795 
-800 LRIVVNGLNSNGQQ
+800 
-814 APSPFIHEMLR
+814 
-825 DNPNIQ
+825 
-831 VENLTAYA
+831 
-839 AHDAL
+839 
-844 EEQIEEAMGIPYFAV
+844 
-859 RRGKTPGI
+859 
-867 HREYEKAG
+867 
-875 VEGYSCPVYR
+875 
-885 KCTTEREA
+885 
-893 QRFLN
+893 
-898 KAVSCPVPETE
+898 
-909 TAPDLPLPVEKALLR
+909 
-924 LFSVQQLKEL
+924 
-934 DANRLKKIRPK
+934 
-945 TGYLFS
+945 
-951 KEAIAA
+951 
-957 KAVDYA
+957 
-963 ACAPE
+963 
-968 YALIY
+968 
-973 LPVNLHKVRQPL
+973 
-985 IELLRDEMLPLLDEF
+985 
-1000 KYPDGAHPIRI
+1000 
-1011 LEMGAGPGTA
+1011 
-1021 TIGLLSFYAKIAEEN
+1021 
-1036 PSLEIHLEYLPVEYE
+1036 
-1051 RAFRPI
+1051 
-1057 FEALTAAM
+1057 
-1065 LSALPANLHIC
+1065 
-1076 MKPMQISDAFAFLH
+1076 
-1090 TCQAD
+1090 
-1095 SFDLILESNMLNHNE
+1095 
-1110 HVESRLLNGLLH
+1110 
-1122 DMNRTLVYSGKV
+1122 
-1134 IAIEPADKE
+1134 
-1143 TAAFLVQLAG
+1143 
-1153 LAKES
+1153 
-1158 CGFSVMGP
+1158 
-1166 KDAACDV
+1166 
-1173 SGIRLYQEAVACG
+1173 
-1186 LRHPLEKDCHYF
+1186 
-1198 HYTVLTKKQEVSP
+1198 

>member
-1 MSKKCSDQFYYAVR
+1 MPRRRRQRSRLQR
-15 IGRKPGIYRGWYGE
+15 QRRK
-29 YGAKTQITGIR
+29 
-40 NYDYSTGYLKTSS
+40 
-53 WEDAD
+53 
-58 AYMRTHELFVVE
+58 
-70 SDFTIK
+70 
-76 KATSFNED
+76 
-84 MSVVHGETRV
+84 
-94 AAKETPA
+94 TP
-101 QPPAAPATE
+101 
-110 NAFFPPSAPSVP
+110 F
-122 YHRDEKLESFLHAYY
+122 FLHLL
-137 PDRRFTDDQ
+137 PLCPIIGTRNWNPSFRRITRAGCFTDDQ

-172 ARAGWMIHCGI
+172 ARAGWMIYCGI

-248 DPVPEAMDGET
+248 DPVPEAMDGEA

-303 KLEYCKKQSEARTFA
+303 RLEYCKKQSEARTFA

-330 RRMTDEEIRRLSP
+330 RMMTDEEISQLSP
-343 IDMGADEPVSIWSVY
+343 MDMGADKRVSIWPVY

-370 PEMDFDDMLIHALEV
+370 PEIDFDDMLIHALEV
-385 LDNPNM
+385 LDNPTT

-411 RLQHAIVQKLHR
+411 LLQHAIVQKLHR

-484 NKARA
+484 NKVRA

-529 GEENP
+529 GKENP

-639 ALLRSLGEMAKAR
+639 ALLRSLGEMDKAR

-664 QAEDKPDFAIM
+664 QPHA
-675 AMLKELEYNQNG
+675 G
-687 SMKQKNVQLLVMAL
+687 
-701 IQIASLYDSISS
+701 IQ
-713 FVDAMLALRAKRK
+713 R
-726 WDEHNADKQPVVTLS
+726 
-741 TMHSAKGQEYDHVI
+741 
-755 IIDAVKDLMPGDPS
+755 
-769 KPLPFWHAF
+769 
-778 WQDHEEEERR
+778 
-788 LFYVAVT
+788 
-795 RARHD
+795 
-800 LRIVVNGLNSNGQQ
+800 
-814 APSPFIHEMLR
+814 
-825 DNPNIQ
+825 
-831 VENLTAYA
+831 
-839 AHDAL
+839 
-844 EEQIEEAMGIPYFAV
+844 
-859 RRGKTPGI
+859 
-867 HREYEKAG
+867 
-875 VEGYSCPVYR
+875 
-885 KCTTEREA
+885 
-893 QRFLN
+893 
-898 KAVSCPVPETE
+898 
-909 TAPDLPLPVEKALLR
+909 
-924 LFSVQQLKEL
+924 
-934 DANRLKKIRPK
+934 
-945 TGYLFS
+945 
-951 KEAIAA
+951 
-957 KAVDYA
+957 
-963 ACAPE
+963 
-968 YALIY
+968 
-973 LPVNLHKVRQPL
+973 
-985 IELLRDEMLPLLDEF
+985 
-1000 KYPDGAHPIRI
+1000 
-1011 LEMGAGPGTA
+1011 
-1021 TIGLLSFYAKIAEEN
+1021 
-1036 PSLEIHLEYLPVEYE
+1036 
-1051 RAFRPI
+1051 
-1057 FEALTAAM
+1057 
-1065 LSALPANLHIC
+1065 
-1076 MKPMQISDAFAFLH
+1076 
-1090 TCQAD
+1090 
-1095 SFDLILESNMLNHNE
+1095 
-1110 HVESRLLNGLLH
+1110 
-1122 DMNRTLVYSGKV
+1122 
-1134 IAIEPADKE
+1134 
-1143 TAAFLVQLAG
+1143 
-1153 LAKES
+1153 
-1158 CGFSVMGP
+1158 
-1166 KDAACDV
+1166 
-1173 SGIRLYQEAVACG
+1173 
-1186 LRHPLEKDCHYF
+1186 
-1198 HYTVLTKKQEVSP
+1198 

>member
-1 MSKKCSDQFYYAVR
+1 MPRRRRQ
-15 IGRKPGIYRGWYGE
+15 RK
-29 YGAKTQITGIR
+29 
-40 NYDYSTGYLKTSS
+40 
-53 WEDAD
+53 
-58 AYMRTHELFVVE
+58 
-70 SDFTIK
+70 
-76 KATSFNED
+76 
-84 MSVVHGETRV
+84 
-94 AAKETPA
+94 TP
-101 QPPAAPATE
+101 
-110 NAFFPPSAPSVP
+110 F
-122 YHRDEKLESFLHAYY
+122 FLHLL
-137 PDRRFTDDQ
+137 PLCPIIGTRNWNPSFRRITRAGCFTDDQ

-222 FCYRIIRQAEAEGLI
+222 FSYRIIRQAEAEGLI

-248 DPVPEAMDGET
+248 DPVPEAMDGEA

-330 RRMTDEEIRRLSP
+330 RMMTDEEISQLSP
-343 IDMGADEPVSIWSVY
+343 MDMGADKRVSIWPVY

-385 LDNPNM
+385 LDNPTT

-484 NKARA
+484 NKVRA

-529 GEENP
+529 GKENP

-639 ALLRSLGEMAKAR
+639 ALLRSLGEMDKAR

-664 QAEDKPDFAIM
+664 QPHA
-675 AMLKELEYNQNG
+675 G
-687 SMKQKNVQLLVMAL
+687 
-701 IQIASLYDSISS
+701 IQ
-713 FVDAMLALRAKRK
+713 R
-726 WDEHNADKQPVVTLS
+726 
-741 TMHSAKGQEYDHVI
+741 
-755 IIDAVKDLMPGDPS
+755 
-769 KPLPFWHAF
+769 
-778 WQDHEEEERR
+778 
-788 LFYVAVT
+788 
-795 RARHD
+795 
-800 LRIVVNGLNSNGQQ
+800 
-814 APSPFIHEMLR
+814 
-825 DNPNIQ
+825 
-831 VENLTAYA
+831 
-839 AHDAL
+839 
-844 EEQIEEAMGIPYFAV
+844 
-859 RRGKTPGI
+859 
-867 HREYEKAG
+867 
-875 VEGYSCPVYR
+875 
-885 KCTTEREA
+885 
-893 QRFLN
+893 
-898 KAVSCPVPETE
+898 
-909 TAPDLPLPVEKALLR
+909 
-924 LFSVQQLKEL
+924 
-934 DANRLKKIRPK
+934 
-945 TGYLFS
+945 
-951 KEAIAA
+951 
-957 KAVDYA
+957 
-963 ACAPE
+963 
-968 YALIY
+968 
-973 LPVNLHKVRQPL
+973 
-985 IELLRDEMLPLLDEF
+985 
-1000 KYPDGAHPIRI
+1000 
-1011 LEMGAGPGTA
+1011 
-1021 TIGLLSFYAKIAEEN
+1021 
-1036 PSLEIHLEYLPVEYE
+1036 
-1051 RAFRPI
+1051 
-1057 FEALTAAM
+1057 
-1065 LSALPANLHIC
+1065 
-1076 MKPMQISDAFAFLH
+1076 
-1090 TCQAD
+1090 
-1095 SFDLILESNMLNHNE
+1095 
-1110 HVESRLLNGLLH
+1110 
-1122 DMNRTLVYSGKV
+1122 
-1134 IAIEPADKE
+1134 
-1143 TAAFLVQLAG
+1143 
-1153 LAKES
+1153 
-1158 CGFSVMGP
+1158 
-1166 KDAACDV
+1166 
-1173 SGIRLYQEAVACG
+1173 
-1186 LRHPLEKDCHYF
+1186 
-1198 HYTVLTKKQEVSP
+1198 

>member
-1 MSKKCSDQFYYAVR
+1 M
-15 IGRKPGIYRGWYGE
+15 
-29 YGAKTQITGIR
+29 
-40 NYDYSTGYLKTSS
+40 
-53 WEDAD
+53 
-58 AYMRTHELFVVE
+58 ELFSVE

-76 KATSFNED
+76 KVTPFNED
-84 MSVVHGETRV
+84 MSVVHGGTHV

-172 ARAGWMIHCGI
+172 ARAGWMIYCGI

-222 FCYRIIRQAEAEGLI
+222 FSYRIIRQAEAEGLI

-248 DPVPEAMDGET
+248 DPVPEAMDDE
-259 ANAWIVDESP
+259 AVNAWIVDESP

-303 KLEYCKKQSEARTFA
+303 RLEYCKKQSEARTFA

-484 NKARA
+484 NEERA

-559 PFVGNK
+559 PFVCNK
-565 VFDVLTLL
+565 VFDILTLL

-584 LRFVLEPDSFQAYSS
+584 LCFVLEPDSFQAYSS

-611 LNRETAVENLRKQ
+611 LNRETAVENLQKQ
-624 MGEENSGGPILPKLQ
+624 MGGENSGGPILPKLQ
-639 ALLRSLGEMAKAR
+639 ALLRSLGEMDKAR

-664 QAEDKPDFAIM
+664 QAHA
-675 AMLKELEYNQNG
+675 G
-687 SMKQKNVQLLVMAL
+687 
-701 IQIASLYDSISS
+701 IQ
-713 FVDAMLALRAKRK
+713 R
-726 WDEHNADKQPVVTLS
+726 
-741 TMHSAKGQEYDHVI
+741 
-755 IIDAVKDLMPGDPS
+755 
-769 KPLPFWHAF
+769 
-778 WQDHEEEERR
+778 
-788 LFYVAVT
+788 
-795 RARHD
+795 
-800 LRIVVNGLNSNGQQ
+800 
-814 APSPFIHEMLR
+814 
-825 DNPNIQ
+825 
-831 VENLTAYA
+831 
-839 AHDAL
+839 
-844 EEQIEEAMGIPYFAV
+844 
-859 RRGKTPGI
+859 
-867 HREYEKAG
+867 
-875 VEGYSCPVYR
+875 
-885 KCTTEREA
+885 
-893 QRFLN
+893 
-898 KAVSCPVPETE
+898 
-909 TAPDLPLPVEKALLR
+909 
-924 LFSVQQLKEL
+924 
-934 DANRLKKIRPK
+934 
-945 TGYLFS
+945 
-951 KEAIAA
+951 
-957 KAVDYA
+957 
-963 ACAPE
+963 
-968 YALIY
+968 
-973 LPVNLHKVRQPL
+973 
-985 IELLRDEMLPLLDEF
+985 
-1000 KYPDGAHPIRI
+1000 
-1011 LEMGAGPGTA
+1011 
-1021 TIGLLSFYAKIAEEN
+1021 
-1036 PSLEIHLEYLPVEYE
+1036 
-1051 RAFRPI
+1051 
-1057 FEALTAAM
+1057 
-1065 LSALPANLHIC
+1065 
-1076 MKPMQISDAFAFLH
+1076 
-1090 TCQAD
+1090 
-1095 SFDLILESNMLNHNE
+1095 
-1110 HVESRLLNGLLH
+1110 
-1122 DMNRTLVYSGKV
+1122 
-1134 IAIEPADKE
+1134 
-1143 TAAFLVQLAG
+1143 
-1153 LAKES
+1153 
-1158 CGFSVMGP
+1158 
-1166 KDAACDV
+1166 
-1173 SGIRLYQEAVACG
+1173 
-1186 LRHPLEKDCHYF
+1186 
-1198 HYTVLTKKQEVSP
+1198 

>member
-1 MSKKCSDQFYYAVR
+1 M
-15 IGRKPGIYRGWYGE
+15 GRHTLPRRRRQR
-29 YGAKTQITGIR
+29 KTP
-40 NYDYSTGYLKTSS
+40 
-53 WEDAD
+53 
-58 AYMRTHELFVVE
+58 F
-70 SDFTIK
+70 
-76 KATSFNED
+76 
-84 MSVVHGETRV
+84 
-94 AAKETPA
+94 
-101 QPPAAPATE
+101 
-110 NAFFPPSAPSVP
+110 
-122 YHRDEKLESFLHAYY
+122 FLHLL
-137 PDRRFTDDQ
+137 PLCPIIGTRNWNPSFRRITRAGCFTDDQ

-209 PSFSVPFFCTIHS
+209 PTFSVPFFCTIHS
-222 FCYRIIRQAEAEGLI
+222 FSYRIIRQAEAEGLI

-248 DPVPEAMDGET
+248 DPVPEAMDGEA

-330 RRMTDEEIRRLSP
+330 RMMTDEEISQLSP
-343 IDMGADEPVSIWSVY
+343 MDMGADKRVSIWPVY

-385 LDNPNM
+385 LDNPTT

-411 RLQHAIVQKLHR
+411 LLQHAIVQKLHR

-484 NKARA
+484 NKVRA

-529 GEENP
+529 GKENP

-639 ALLRSLGEMAKAR
+639 ALLRSLGEMDKAR

-664 QAEDKPDFAIM
+664 QPHA
-675 AMLKELEYNQNG
+675 G
-687 SMKQKNVQLLVMAL
+687 
-701 IQIASLYDSISS
+701 IQ
-713 FVDAMLALRAKRK
+713 R
-726 WDEHNADKQPVVTLS
+726 
-741 TMHSAKGQEYDHVI
+741 
-755 IIDAVKDLMPGDPS
+755 
-769 KPLPFWHAF
+769 
-778 WQDHEEEERR
+778 
-788 LFYVAVT
+788 
-795 RARHD
+795 
-800 LRIVVNGLNSNGQQ
+800 
-814 APSPFIHEMLR
+814 
-825 DNPNIQ
+825 
-831 VENLTAYA
+831 
-839 AHDAL
+839 
-844 EEQIEEAMGIPYFAV
+844 
-859 RRGKTPGI
+859 
-867 HREYEKAG
+867 
-875 VEGYSCPVYR
+875 
-885 KCTTEREA
+885 
-893 QRFLN
+893 
-898 KAVSCPVPETE
+898 
-909 TAPDLPLPVEKALLR
+909 
-924 LFSVQQLKEL
+924 
-934 DANRLKKIRPK
+934 
-945 TGYLFS
+945 
-951 KEAIAA
+951 
-957 KAVDYA
+957 
-963 ACAPE
+963 
-968 YALIY
+968 
-973 LPVNLHKVRQPL
+973 
-985 IELLRDEMLPLLDEF
+985 
-1000 KYPDGAHPIRI
+1000 
-1011 LEMGAGPGTA
+1011 
-1021 TIGLLSFYAKIAEEN
+1021 
-1036 PSLEIHLEYLPVEYE
+1036 
-1051 RAFRPI
+1051 
-1057 FEALTAAM
+1057 
-1065 LSALPANLHIC
+1065 
-1076 MKPMQISDAFAFLH
+1076 
-1090 TCQAD
+1090 
-1095 SFDLILESNMLNHNE
+1095 
-1110 HVESRLLNGLLH
+1110 
-1122 DMNRTLVYSGKV
+1122 
-1134 IAIEPADKE
+1134 
-1143 TAAFLVQLAG
+1143 
-1153 LAKES
+1153 
-1158 CGFSVMGP
+1158 
-1166 KDAACDV
+1166 
-1173 SGIRLYQEAVACG
+1173 
-1186 LRHPLEKDCHYF
+1186 
-1198 HYTVLTKKQEVSP
+1198 

>member
-1 MSKKCSDQFYYAVR
+1 MPRRRRQ
-15 IGRKPGIYRGWYGE
+15 RK
-29 YGAKTQITGIR
+29 
-40 NYDYSTGYLKTSS
+40 
-53 WEDAD
+53 
-58 AYMRTHELFVVE
+58 
-70 SDFTIK
+70 
-76 KATSFNED
+76 
-84 MSVVHGETRV
+84 
-94 AAKETPA
+94 TP
-101 QPPAAPATE
+101 
-110 NAFFPPSAPSVP
+110 F
-122 YHRDEKLESFLHAYY
+122 FLHLL
-137 PDRRFTDDQ
+137 PLCPIIGTRNWNPSFRRITRAGCFTDDQ

-222 FCYRIIRQAEAEGLI
+222 FSYRIIRQAEAEGLI

-248 DPVPEAMDGET
+248 DPVPEAMDSE
-259 ANAWIVDESP
+259 AVNAWIVDESP

-330 RRMTDEEIRRLSP
+330 RMMTDEEILRPLL
-343 IDMGADEPVSIWSVY
+343 INMGVDKPVSIWPVY

-484 NKARA
+484 NEERA

-584 LRFVLEPDSFQAYSS
+584 LCFVLEPDSFQAYSS

-664 QAEDKPDFAIM
+664 QPHA
-675 AMLKELEYNQNG
+675 G
-687 SMKQKNVQLLVMAL
+687 
-701 IQIASLYDSISS
+701 IQ
-713 FVDAMLALRAKRK
+713 R
-726 WDEHNADKQPVVTLS
+726 
-741 TMHSAKGQEYDHVI
+741 
-755 IIDAVKDLMPGDPS
+755 
-769 KPLPFWHAF
+769 
-778 WQDHEEEERR
+778 
-788 LFYVAVT
+788 
-795 RARHD
+795 
-800 LRIVVNGLNSNGQQ
+800 
-814 APSPFIHEMLR
+814 
-825 DNPNIQ
+825 
-831 VENLTAYA
+831 
-839 AHDAL
+839 
-844 EEQIEEAMGIPYFAV
+844 
-859 RRGKTPGI
+859 
-867 HREYEKAG
+867 
-875 VEGYSCPVYR
+875 
-885 KCTTEREA
+885 
-893 QRFLN
+893 
-898 KAVSCPVPETE
+898 
-909 TAPDLPLPVEKALLR
+909 
-924 LFSVQQLKEL
+924 
-934 DANRLKKIRPK
+934 
-945 TGYLFS
+945 
-951 KEAIAA
+951 
-957 KAVDYA
+957 
-963 ACAPE
+963 
-968 YALIY
+968 
-973 LPVNLHKVRQPL
+973 
-985 IELLRDEMLPLLDEF
+985 
-1000 KYPDGAHPIRI
+1000 
-1011 LEMGAGPGTA
+1011 
-1021 TIGLLSFYAKIAEEN
+1021 
-1036 PSLEIHLEYLPVEYE
+1036 
-1051 RAFRPI
+1051 
-1057 FEALTAAM
+1057 
-1065 LSALPANLHIC
+1065 
-1076 MKPMQISDAFAFLH
+1076 
-1090 TCQAD
+1090 
-1095 SFDLILESNMLNHNE
+1095 
-1110 HVESRLLNGLLH
+1110 
-1122 DMNRTLVYSGKV
+1122 
-1134 IAIEPADKE
+1134 
-1143 TAAFLVQLAG
+1143 
-1153 LAKES
+1153 
-1158 CGFSVMGP
+1158 
-1166 KDAACDV
+1166 
-1173 SGIRLYQEAVACG
+1173 
-1186 LRHPLEKDCHYF
+1186 
-1198 HYTVLTKKQEVSP
+1198 

>member
-1 MSKKCSDQFYYAVR
+1 M
-15 IGRKPGIYRGWYGE
+15 GRHTLPRRRRQR
-29 YGAKTQITGIR
+29 KTPFFLHLLPLCPITGTR
-40 NYDYSTGYLKTSS
+40 N
-53 WEDAD
+53 WNP
-58 AYMRTHELFVVE
+58 
-70 SDFTIK
+70 
-76 KATSFNED
+76 SFRRI
-84 MSVVHGETRV
+84 TR
-94 AAKETPA
+94 AGC
-101 QPPAAPATE
+101 
-110 NAFFPPSAPSVP
+110 
-122 YHRDEKLESFLHAYY
+122 
-137 PDRRFTDDQ
+137 FTDDQ

-222 FCYRIIRQAEAEGLI
+222 FSYRIIRQAEAEGLI

-248 DPVPEAMDGET
+248 DPVPEAMDGEA

-330 RRMTDEEIRRLSP
+330 RMMTDEEISQLSP
-343 IDMGADEPVSIWSVY
+343 MDMGADKRVSIWPVY

-385 LDNPNM
+385 LDNPTT

-411 RLQHAIVQKLHR
+411 LLQHAIVQKLHR

-435 QSIYAFRGAMPE
+435 QSIYAFRGAMPKA
-447 DMLTFDRRYEDAA
+447 MLTFDRRYEDAA

-484 NKARA
+484 NKVRA

-529 GEENP
+529 GKENP

-639 ALLRSLGEMAKAR
+639 ALLRSLGEMDKAR

-664 QAEDKPDFAIM
+664 QPHA
-675 AMLKELEYNQNG
+675 G
-687 SMKQKNVQLLVMAL
+687 
-701 IQIASLYDSISS
+701 IQ
-713 FVDAMLALRAKRK
+713 R
-726 WDEHNADKQPVVTLS
+726 
-741 TMHSAKGQEYDHVI
+741 
-755 IIDAVKDLMPGDPS
+755 
-769 KPLPFWHAF
+769 
-778 WQDHEEEERR
+778 
-788 LFYVAVT
+788 
-795 RARHD
+795 
-800 LRIVVNGLNSNGQQ
+800 
-814 APSPFIHEMLR
+814 
-825 DNPNIQ
+825 
-831 VENLTAYA
+831 
-839 AHDAL
+839 
-844 EEQIEEAMGIPYFAV
+844 
-859 RRGKTPGI
+859 
-867 HREYEKAG
+867 
-875 VEGYSCPVYR
+875 
-885 KCTTEREA
+885 
-893 QRFLN
+893 
-898 KAVSCPVPETE
+898 
-909 TAPDLPLPVEKALLR
+909 
-924 LFSVQQLKEL
+924 
-934 DANRLKKIRPK
+934 
-945 TGYLFS
+945 
-951 KEAIAA
+951 
-957 KAVDYA
+957 
-963 ACAPE
+963 
-968 YALIY
+968 
-973 LPVNLHKVRQPL
+973 
-985 IELLRDEMLPLLDEF
+985 
-1000 KYPDGAHPIRI
+1000 
-1011 LEMGAGPGTA
+1011 
-1021 TIGLLSFYAKIAEEN
+1021 
-1036 PSLEIHLEYLPVEYE
+1036 
-1051 RAFRPI
+1051 
-1057 FEALTAAM
+1057 
-1065 LSALPANLHIC
+1065 
-1076 MKPMQISDAFAFLH
+1076 
-1090 TCQAD
+1090 
-1095 SFDLILESNMLNHNE
+1095 
-1110 HVESRLLNGLLH
+1110 
-1122 DMNRTLVYSGKV
+1122 
-1134 IAIEPADKE
+1134 
-1143 TAAFLVQLAG
+1143 
-1153 LAKES
+1153 
-1158 CGFSVMGP
+1158 
-1166 KDAACDV
+1166 
-1173 SGIRLYQEAVACG
+1173 
-1186 LRHPLEKDCHYF
+1186 
-1198 HYTVLTKKQEVSP
+1198 

>member
-15 IGRKPGIYRGWYGE
+15 IGWKPGIYRGWYGE
-29 YGAKTQITGIR
+29 YGAKKQIAGIR

-58 AYMRTHELFVVE
+58 AYMRAHELFSVE

-76 KATSFNED
+76 KVTPFNED
-84 MSVVHGETRV
+84 MSVVHGGTHV

-172 ARAGWMIHCGI
+172 ARAGWMIYCGI

-222 FCYRIIRQAEAEGLI
+222 FSYRIIRQAEAEGLI

-248 DPVPEAMDGET
+248 DPVPEAMDDE
-259 ANAWIVDESP
+259 AVNAWIVDESP

-303 KLEYCKKQSEARTFA
+303 RLEYCKKQSEARTFA

-484 NKARA
+484 NEERA

-559 PFVGNK
+559 PFVCNK
-565 VFDVLTLL
+565 VFDILTLL

-584 LRFVLEPDSFQAYSS
+584 LCFVLEPDSFQAYSS

-639 ALLRSLGEMAKAR
+639 ALLRSLGEMDKAR

-664 QAEDKPDFAIM
+664 QPHA
-675 AMLKELEYNQNG
+675 G
-687 SMKQKNVQLLVMAL
+687 
-701 IQIASLYDSISS
+701 IQ
-713 FVDAMLALRAKRK
+713 R
-726 WDEHNADKQPVVTLS
+726 
-741 TMHSAKGQEYDHVI
+741 
-755 IIDAVKDLMPGDPS
+755 
-769 KPLPFWHAF
+769 
-778 WQDHEEEERR
+778 
-788 LFYVAVT
+788 
-795 RARHD
+795 
-800 LRIVVNGLNSNGQQ
+800 
-814 APSPFIHEMLR
+814 
-825 DNPNIQ
+825 
-831 VENLTAYA
+831 
-839 AHDAL
+839 
-844 EEQIEEAMGIPYFAV
+844 
-859 RRGKTPGI
+859 
-867 HREYEKAG
+867 
-875 VEGYSCPVYR
+875 
-885 KCTTEREA
+885 
-893 QRFLN
+893 
-898 KAVSCPVPETE
+898 
-909 TAPDLPLPVEKALLR
+909 
-924 LFSVQQLKEL
+924 
-934 DANRLKKIRPK
+934 
-945 TGYLFS
+945 
-951 KEAIAA
+951 
-957 KAVDYA
+957 
-963 ACAPE
+963 
-968 YALIY
+968 
-973 LPVNLHKVRQPL
+973 
-985 IELLRDEMLPLLDEF
+985 
-1000 KYPDGAHPIRI
+1000 
-1011 LEMGAGPGTA
+1011 
-1021 TIGLLSFYAKIAEEN
+1021 
-1036 PSLEIHLEYLPVEYE
+1036 
-1051 RAFRPI
+1051 
-1057 FEALTAAM
+1057 
-1065 LSALPANLHIC
+1065 
-1076 MKPMQISDAFAFLH
+1076 
-1090 TCQAD
+1090 
-1095 SFDLILESNMLNHNE
+1095 
-1110 HVESRLLNGLLH
+1110 
-1122 DMNRTLVYSGKV
+1122 
-1134 IAIEPADKE
+1134 
-1143 TAAFLVQLAG
+1143 
-1153 LAKES
+1153 
-1158 CGFSVMGP
+1158 
-1166 KDAACDV
+1166 
-1173 SGIRLYQEAVACG
+1173 
-1186 LRHPLEKDCHYF
+1186 
-1198 HYTVLTKKQEVSP
+1198 

>member
-1 MSKKCSDQFYYAVR
+1 M
-15 IGRKPGIYRGWYGE
+15 GRHTLPRRRRQR
-29 YGAKTQITGIR
+29 KTP
-40 NYDYSTGYLKTSS
+40 
-53 WEDAD
+53 
-58 AYMRTHELFVVE
+58 F
-70 SDFTIK
+70 
-76 KATSFNED
+76 
-84 MSVVHGETRV
+84 
-94 AAKETPA
+94 
-101 QPPAAPATE
+101 
-110 NAFFPPSAPSVP
+110 
-122 YHRDEKLESFLHAYY
+122 FLHLL
-137 PDRRFTDDQ
+137 PLCPIIGTRNWNPSFRRITRAGCFTDDQ

-222 FCYRIIRQAEAEGLI
+222 FSYRIIRQAEAEGMI

-248 DPVPEAMDGET
+248 DPVPEAMDGEA

-330 RRMTDEEIRRLSP
+330 RMMTDEEISQLSP
-343 IDMGADEPVSIWSVY
+343 MDMGADKRVSIWPVY

-385 LDNPNM
+385 LDNPTT

-411 RLQHAIVQKLHR
+411 LLQHAIVQKLHR

-484 NKARA
+484 NKVRA

-529 GEENP
+529 GKENP

-639 ALLRSLGEMAKAR
+639 ALLRSLGEMDKAR

-664 QAEDKPDFAIM
+664 QPHA
-675 AMLKELEYNQNG
+675 G
-687 SMKQKNVQLLVMAL
+687 
-701 IQIASLYDSISS
+701 IQ
-713 FVDAMLALRAKRK
+713 R
-726 WDEHNADKQPVVTLS
+726 
-741 TMHSAKGQEYDHVI
+741 
-755 IIDAVKDLMPGDPS
+755 
-769 KPLPFWHAF
+769 
-778 WQDHEEEERR
+778 
-788 LFYVAVT
+788 
-795 RARHD
+795 
-800 LRIVVNGLNSNGQQ
+800 
-814 APSPFIHEMLR
+814 
-825 DNPNIQ
+825 
-831 VENLTAYA
+831 
-839 AHDAL
+839 
-844 EEQIEEAMGIPYFAV
+844 
-859 RRGKTPGI
+859 
-867 HREYEKAG
+867 
-875 VEGYSCPVYR
+875 
-885 KCTTEREA
+885 
-893 QRFLN
+893 
-898 KAVSCPVPETE
+898 
-909 TAPDLPLPVEKALLR
+909 
-924 LFSVQQLKEL
+924 
-934 DANRLKKIRPK
+934 
-945 TGYLFS
+945 
-951 KEAIAA
+951 
-957 KAVDYA
+957 
-963 ACAPE
+963 
-968 YALIY
+968 
-973 LPVNLHKVRQPL
+973 
-985 IELLRDEMLPLLDEF
+985 
-1000 KYPDGAHPIRI
+1000 
-1011 LEMGAGPGTA
+1011 
-1021 TIGLLSFYAKIAEEN
+1021 
-1036 PSLEIHLEYLPVEYE
+1036 
-1051 RAFRPI
+1051 
-1057 FEALTAAM
+1057 
-1065 LSALPANLHIC
+1065 
-1076 MKPMQISDAFAFLH
+1076 
-1090 TCQAD
+1090 
-1095 SFDLILESNMLNHNE
+1095 
-1110 HVESRLLNGLLH
+1110 
-1122 DMNRTLVYSGKV
+1122 
-1134 IAIEPADKE
+1134 
-1143 TAAFLVQLAG
+1143 
-1153 LAKES
+1153 
-1158 CGFSVMGP
+1158 
-1166 KDAACDV
+1166 
-1173 SGIRLYQEAVACG
+1173 
-1186 LRHPLEKDCHYF
+1186 
-1198 HYTVLTKKQEVSP
+1198 

>member
-76 KATSFNED
+76 KATSFKED
-84 MSVVHGETRV
+84 MSVVYGEARV

-101 QPPAAPATE
+101 QPPTAPATE
-110 NAFFPPSAPSVP
+110 NAFFSPSAPSVP

-237 KKYRLIVDEED
+237 KKYSLIVDEED

-330 RRMTDEEIRRLSP
+330 RMMTDEEILRPLP
-343 IDMGADEPVSIWSVY
+343 INMGADKRVSIWPVY
-358 EAYQKELTEHQP
+358 EAYQKELAEHQP

-411 RLQHAIVQKLHR
+411 LLQHAIVQKLHR

-447 DMLTFDRRYEDAA
+447 AMLAFDRRYEDAA

-507 ISAARQGQFLLD
+507 ISAAMQGQFLLD

-529 GEENP
+529 GGENP
-534 ESLAILYRNNVSALL
+534 ESLASCTETTFPPYCHW
-549 PLAYFFKNDV
+549 
-559 PFVGNK
+559 
-565 VFDVLTLL
+565 LTF
-573 YSRTAINILAF
+573 SKTTF
-584 LRFVLEPDSFQAYSS
+584 PSS
-599 AYPVWNHYHGLF
+599 AI
-611 LNRETAVENLRKQ
+611 RC
-624 MGEENSGGPILPKLQ
+624 
-639 ALLRSLGEMAKAR
+639 
-652 HIGEIWTILQRI
+652 
-664 QAEDKPDFAIM
+664 
-675 AMLKELEYNQNG
+675 
-687 SMKQKNVQLLVMAL
+687 SM
-701 IQIASLYDSISS
+701 
-713 FVDAMLALRAKRK
+713 F
-726 WDEHNADKQPVVTLS
+726 
-741 TMHSAKGQEYDHVI
+741 
-755 IIDAVKDLMPGDPS
+755 
-769 KPLPFWHAF
+769 
-778 WQDHEEEERR
+778 
-788 LFYVAVT
+788 
-795 RARHD
+795 
-800 LRIVVNGLNSNGQQ
+800 
-814 APSPFIHEMLR
+814 
-825 DNPNIQ
+825 
-831 VENLTAYA
+831 
-839 AHDAL
+839 
-844 EEQIEEAMGIPYFAV
+844 
-859 RRGKTPGI
+859 
-867 HREYEKAG
+867 
-875 VEGYSCPVYR
+875 
-885 KCTTEREA
+885 
-893 QRFLN
+893 
-898 KAVSCPVPETE
+898 
-909 TAPDLPLPVEKALLR
+909 
-924 LFSVQQLKEL
+924 
-934 DANRLKKIRPK
+934 
-945 TGYLFS
+945 
-951 KEAIAA
+951 
-957 KAVDYA
+957 
-963 ACAPE
+963 
-968 YALIY
+968 
-973 LPVNLHKVRQPL
+973 
-985 IELLRDEMLPLLDEF
+985 
-1000 KYPDGAHPIRI
+1000 
-1011 LEMGAGPGTA
+1011 
-1021 TIGLLSFYAKIAEEN
+1021 
-1036 PSLEIHLEYLPVEYE
+1036 
-1051 RAFRPI
+1051 
-1057 FEALTAAM
+1057 
-1065 LSALPANLHIC
+1065 
-1076 MKPMQISDAFAFLH
+1076 
-1090 TCQAD
+1090 
-1095 SFDLILESNMLNHNE
+1095 
-1110 HVESRLLNGLLH
+1110 
-1122 DMNRTLVYSGKV
+1122 
-1134 IAIEPADKE
+1134 
-1143 TAAFLVQLAG
+1143 
-1153 LAKES
+1153 
-1158 CGFSVMGP
+1158 
-1166 KDAACDV
+1166 
-1173 SGIRLYQEAVACG
+1173 
-1186 LRHPLEKDCHYF
+1186 
-1198 HYTVLTKKQEVSP
+1198 

>member
-1 MSKKCSDQFYYAVR
+1 M
-15 IGRKPGIYRGWYGE
+15 GRHTLPRRRRQR
-29 YGAKTQITGIR
+29 KTP
-40 NYDYSTGYLKTSS
+40 
-53 WEDAD
+53 
-58 AYMRTHELFVVE
+58 F
-70 SDFTIK
+70 
-76 KATSFNED
+76 
-84 MSVVHGETRV
+84 
-94 AAKETPA
+94 
-101 QPPAAPATE
+101 
-110 NAFFPPSAPSVP
+110 
-122 YHRDEKLESFLHAYY
+122 FLHLL
-137 PDRRFTDDQ
+137 PLCPIIGTRNWNPSFRRITRAGCFTDDQ

-222 FCYRIIRQAEAEGLI
+222 FSYRIIRQAEAEGLI

-248 DPVPEAMDGET
+248 DPVPEAMDGEA

-330 RRMTDEEIRRLSP
+330 RMMTDEEISQLSP
-343 IDMGADEPVSIWSVY
+343 MDMGADKRVSIWPVY

-385 LDNPNM
+385 LDNPTT

-411 RLQHAIVQKLHR
+411 LLQHAIVQKLHR

-484 NKARA
+484 NKVRA

-529 GEENP
+529 GKENP

-573 YSRTAINILAF
+573 YSRTAINILVF

-639 ALLRSLGEMAKAR
+639 ALLRSLGEMDKAR

-664 QAEDKPDFAIM
+664 QPHA
-675 AMLKELEYNQNG
+675 G
-687 SMKQKNVQLLVMAL
+687 
-701 IQIASLYDSISS
+701 IQ
-713 FVDAMLALRAKRK
+713 R
-726 WDEHNADKQPVVTLS
+726 
-741 TMHSAKGQEYDHVI
+741 
-755 IIDAVKDLMPGDPS
+755 
-769 KPLPFWHAF
+769 
-778 WQDHEEEERR
+778 
-788 LFYVAVT
+788 
-795 RARHD
+795 
-800 LRIVVNGLNSNGQQ
+800 
-814 APSPFIHEMLR
+814 
-825 DNPNIQ
+825 
-831 VENLTAYA
+831 
-839 AHDAL
+839 
-844 EEQIEEAMGIPYFAV
+844 
-859 RRGKTPGI
+859 
-867 HREYEKAG
+867 
-875 VEGYSCPVYR
+875 
-885 KCTTEREA
+885 
-893 QRFLN
+893 
-898 KAVSCPVPETE
+898 
-909 TAPDLPLPVEKALLR
+909 
-924 LFSVQQLKEL
+924 
-934 DANRLKKIRPK
+934 
-945 TGYLFS
+945 
-951 KEAIAA
+951 
-957 KAVDYA
+957 
-963 ACAPE
+963 
-968 YALIY
+968 
-973 LPVNLHKVRQPL
+973 
-985 IELLRDEMLPLLDEF
+985 
-1000 KYPDGAHPIRI
+1000 
-1011 LEMGAGPGTA
+1011 
-1021 TIGLLSFYAKIAEEN
+1021 
-1036 PSLEIHLEYLPVEYE
+1036 
-1051 RAFRPI
+1051 
-1057 FEALTAAM
+1057 
-1065 LSALPANLHIC
+1065 
-1076 MKPMQISDAFAFLH
+1076 
-1090 TCQAD
+1090 
-1095 SFDLILESNMLNHNE
+1095 
-1110 HVESRLLNGLLH
+1110 
-1122 DMNRTLVYSGKV
+1122 
-1134 IAIEPADKE
+1134 
-1143 TAAFLVQLAG
+1143 
-1153 LAKES
+1153 
-1158 CGFSVMGP
+1158 
-1166 KDAACDV
+1166 
-1173 SGIRLYQEAVACG
+1173 
-1186 LRHPLEKDCHYF
+1186 
-1198 HYTVLTKKQEVSP
+1198 

>member
-1 MSKKCSDQFYYAVR
+1 M
-15 IGRKPGIYRGWYGE
+15 GRHTLPRRRRQR
-29 YGAKTQITGIR
+29 KTP
-40 NYDYSTGYLKTSS
+40 
-53 WEDAD
+53 
-58 AYMRTHELFVVE
+58 F
-70 SDFTIK
+70 
-76 KATSFNED
+76 
-84 MSVVHGETRV
+84 
-94 AAKETPA
+94 
-101 QPPAAPATE
+101 
-110 NAFFPPSAPSVP
+110 
-122 YHRDEKLESFLHAYY
+122 FLHLL
-137 PDRRFTDDQ
+137 PLCPIIGTRNWNPSFRRITRAGCFTDDQ

-222 FCYRIIRQAEAEGLI
+222 FSYRIIRQAEAEGLI

-248 DPVPEAMDGET
+248 DPVPEAMDGEA

-330 RRMTDEEIRRLSP
+330 RMMTDEEISQLSP
-343 IDMGADEPVSIWSVY
+343 MDMGADKRVSIWPVY

-484 NKARA
+484 NEERA

-611 LNRETAVENLRKQ
+611 LNRETAVENLQKQ
-624 MGEENSGGPILPKLQ
+624 MGGENSGGPILPKLQ
-639 ALLRSLGEMAKAR
+639 ALLRSLGEMDKAR

-664 QAEDKPDFAIM
+664 QPHA
-675 AMLKELEYNQNG
+675 G
-687 SMKQKNVQLLVMAL
+687 
-701 IQIASLYDSISS
+701 IQ
-713 FVDAMLALRAKRK
+713 R
-726 WDEHNADKQPVVTLS
+726 
-741 TMHSAKGQEYDHVI
+741 
-755 IIDAVKDLMPGDPS
+755 
-769 KPLPFWHAF
+769 
-778 WQDHEEEERR
+778 
-788 LFYVAVT
+788 
-795 RARHD
+795 
-800 LRIVVNGLNSNGQQ
+800 
-814 APSPFIHEMLR
+814 
-825 DNPNIQ
+825 
-831 VENLTAYA
+831 
-839 AHDAL
+839 
-844 EEQIEEAMGIPYFAV
+844 
-859 RRGKTPGI
+859 
-867 HREYEKAG
+867 
-875 VEGYSCPVYR
+875 
-885 KCTTEREA
+885 
-893 QRFLN
+893 
-898 KAVSCPVPETE
+898 
-909 TAPDLPLPVEKALLR
+909 
-924 LFSVQQLKEL
+924 
-934 DANRLKKIRPK
+934 
-945 TGYLFS
+945 
-951 KEAIAA
+951 
-957 KAVDYA
+957 
-963 ACAPE
+963 
-968 YALIY
+968 
-973 LPVNLHKVRQPL
+973 
-985 IELLRDEMLPLLDEF
+985 
-1000 KYPDGAHPIRI
+1000 
-1011 LEMGAGPGTA
+1011 
-1021 TIGLLSFYAKIAEEN
+1021 
-1036 PSLEIHLEYLPVEYE
+1036 
-1051 RAFRPI
+1051 
-1057 FEALTAAM
+1057 
-1065 LSALPANLHIC
+1065 
-1076 MKPMQISDAFAFLH
+1076 
-1090 TCQAD
+1090 
-1095 SFDLILESNMLNHNE
+1095 
-1110 HVESRLLNGLLH
+1110 
-1122 DMNRTLVYSGKV
+1122 
-1134 IAIEPADKE
+1134 
-1143 TAAFLVQLAG
+1143 
-1153 LAKES
+1153 
-1158 CGFSVMGP
+1158 
-1166 KDAACDV
+1166 
-1173 SGIRLYQEAVACG
+1173 
-1186 LRHPLEKDCHYF
+1186 
-1198 HYTVLTKKQEVSP
+1198 

>member
-1 MSKKCSDQFYYAVR
+1 M
-15 IGRKPGIYRGWYGE
+15 
-29 YGAKTQITGIR
+29 
-40 NYDYSTGYLKTSS
+40 
-53 WEDAD
+53 
-58 AYMRTHELFVVE
+58 ELFSVE

-76 KATSFNED
+76 KVTPFNED
-84 MSVVHGETRV
+84 MSVVHGGTHV

-172 ARAGWMIHCGI
+172 ARAGWMIYCGI

-222 FCYRIIRQAEAEGLI
+222 FSYRIIRQAEAEGLI

-248 DPVPEAMDGET
+248 DPVPEAMDDE
-259 ANAWIVDESP
+259 AVNAWIVDESP

-303 KLEYCKKQSEARTFA
+303 RLEYCKKQSEARTFA

-484 NKARA
+484 NEERA

-584 LRFVLEPDSFQAYSS
+584 LRFVMEPDSFQAYSS

-639 ALLRSLGEMAKAR
+639 ALLRSLGEMDKAR

-664 QAEDKPDFAIM
+664 QPHA
-675 AMLKELEYNQNG
+675 G
-687 SMKQKNVQLLVMAL
+687 
-701 IQIASLYDSISS
+701 IQ
-713 FVDAMLALRAKRK
+713 R
-726 WDEHNADKQPVVTLS
+726 
-741 TMHSAKGQEYDHVI
+741 
-755 IIDAVKDLMPGDPS
+755 
-769 KPLPFWHAF
+769 
-778 WQDHEEEERR
+778 
-788 LFYVAVT
+788 
-795 RARHD
+795 
-800 LRIVVNGLNSNGQQ
+800 
-814 APSPFIHEMLR
+814 
-825 DNPNIQ
+825 
-831 VENLTAYA
+831 
-839 AHDAL
+839 
-844 EEQIEEAMGIPYFAV
+844 
-859 RRGKTPGI
+859 
-867 HREYEKAG
+867 
-875 VEGYSCPVYR
+875 
-885 KCTTEREA
+885 
-893 QRFLN
+893 
-898 KAVSCPVPETE
+898 
-909 TAPDLPLPVEKALLR
+909 
-924 LFSVQQLKEL
+924 
-934 DANRLKKIRPK
+934 
-945 TGYLFS
+945 
-951 KEAIAA
+951 
-957 KAVDYA
+957 
-963 ACAPE
+963 
-968 YALIY
+968 
-973 LPVNLHKVRQPL
+973 
-985 IELLRDEMLPLLDEF
+985 
-1000 KYPDGAHPIRI
+1000 
-1011 LEMGAGPGTA
+1011 
-1021 TIGLLSFYAKIAEEN
+1021 
-1036 PSLEIHLEYLPVEYE
+1036 
-1051 RAFRPI
+1051 
-1057 FEALTAAM
+1057 
-1065 LSALPANLHIC
+1065 
-1076 MKPMQISDAFAFLH
+1076 
-1090 TCQAD
+1090 
-1095 SFDLILESNMLNHNE
+1095 
-1110 HVESRLLNGLLH
+1110 
-1122 DMNRTLVYSGKV
+1122 
-1134 IAIEPADKE
+1134 
-1143 TAAFLVQLAG
+1143 
-1153 LAKES
+1153 
-1158 CGFSVMGP
+1158 
-1166 KDAACDV
+1166 
-1173 SGIRLYQEAVACG
+1173 
-1186 LRHPLEKDCHYF
+1186 
-1198 HYTVLTKKQEVSP
+1198 

>member
-1 MSKKCSDQFYYAVR
+1 MPRRRRQ
-15 IGRKPGIYRGWYGE
+15 RK
-29 YGAKTQITGIR
+29 
-40 NYDYSTGYLKTSS
+40 
-53 WEDAD
+53 
-58 AYMRTHELFVVE
+58 
-70 SDFTIK
+70 
-76 KATSFNED
+76 
-84 MSVVHGETRV
+84 
-94 AAKETPA
+94 TP
-101 QPPAAPATE
+101 
-110 NAFFPPSAPSVP
+110 F
-122 YHRDEKLESFLHAYY
+122 FLHLL
-137 PDRRFTDDQ
+137 PLCPIIGTRNWNPSFRRITRAGCFTDDQ

-209 PSFSVPFFCTIHS
+209 PTFSVPFFCTIHS
-222 FCYRIIRQAEAEGLI
+222 FSYRIIRQAEAEGLI

-248 DPVPEAMDGET
+248 DPVPEAMDGEA

-330 RRMTDEEIRRLSP
+330 RMMTDEEISQLSP
-343 IDMGADEPVSIWSVY
+343 MDMGADKRVSIWPVY

-385 LDNPNM
+385 LDNPTT

-411 RLQHAIVQKLHR
+411 LLQHAIVQKLHR

-484 NKARA
+484 NKVRA

-529 GEENP
+529 GKENP

-639 ALLRSLGEMAKAR
+639 ALLRSLGEMDKAR

-664 QAEDKPDFAIM
+664 QPHA
-675 AMLKELEYNQNG
+675 G
-687 SMKQKNVQLLVMAL
+687 
-701 IQIASLYDSISS
+701 IQ
-713 FVDAMLALRAKRK
+713 R
-726 WDEHNADKQPVVTLS
+726 
-741 TMHSAKGQEYDHVI
+741 
-755 IIDAVKDLMPGDPS
+755 
-769 KPLPFWHAF
+769 
-778 WQDHEEEERR
+778 
-788 LFYVAVT
+788 
-795 RARHD
+795 
-800 LRIVVNGLNSNGQQ
+800 
-814 APSPFIHEMLR
+814 
-825 DNPNIQ
+825 
-831 VENLTAYA
+831 
-839 AHDAL
+839 
-844 EEQIEEAMGIPYFAV
+844 
-859 RRGKTPGI
+859 
-867 HREYEKAG
+867 
-875 VEGYSCPVYR
+875 
-885 KCTTEREA
+885 
-893 QRFLN
+893 
-898 KAVSCPVPETE
+898 
-909 TAPDLPLPVEKALLR
+909 
-924 LFSVQQLKEL
+924 
-934 DANRLKKIRPK
+934 
-945 TGYLFS
+945 
-951 KEAIAA
+951 
-957 KAVDYA
+957 
-963 ACAPE
+963 
-968 YALIY
+968 
-973 LPVNLHKVRQPL
+973 
-985 IELLRDEMLPLLDEF
+985 
-1000 KYPDGAHPIRI
+1000 
-1011 LEMGAGPGTA
+1011 
-1021 TIGLLSFYAKIAEEN
+1021 
-1036 PSLEIHLEYLPVEYE
+1036 
-1051 RAFRPI
+1051 
-1057 FEALTAAM
+1057 
-1065 LSALPANLHIC
+1065 
-1076 MKPMQISDAFAFLH
+1076 
-1090 TCQAD
+1090 
-1095 SFDLILESNMLNHNE
+1095 
-1110 HVESRLLNGLLH
+1110 
-1122 DMNRTLVYSGKV
+1122 
-1134 IAIEPADKE
+1134 
-1143 TAAFLVQLAG
+1143 
-1153 LAKES
+1153 
-1158 CGFSVMGP
+1158 
-1166 KDAACDV
+1166 
-1173 SGIRLYQEAVACG
+1173 
-1186 LRHPLEKDCHYF
+1186 
-1198 HYTVLTKKQEVSP
+1198 

>member
-1 MSKKCSDQFYYAVR
+1 M
-15 IGRKPGIYRGWYGE
+15 
-29 YGAKTQITGIR
+29 
-40 NYDYSTGYLKTSS
+40 
-53 WEDAD
+53 
-58 AYMRTHELFVVE
+58 ELFSVE

-76 KATSFNED
+76 KATPFNED
-84 MSVVHGETRV
+84 MSVVNGETHV

-101 QPPAAPATE
+101 QPPAAPVTE

-330 RRMTDEEIRRLSP
+330 RMMTDEEILRPLL
-343 IDMGADEPVSIWSVY
+343 INMGVDKPVSIWPVY

-484 NKARA
+484 NEERA

-584 LRFVLEPDSFQAYSS
+584 LCFVLEPDSFQAYSS

-639 ALLRSLGEMAKAR
+639 ALLRSLGEMDKAR

-664 QAEDKPDFAIM
+664 QPHA
-675 AMLKELEYNQNG
+675 G
-687 SMKQKNVQLLVMAL
+687 
-701 IQIASLYDSISS
+701 IQ
-713 FVDAMLALRAKRK
+713 R
-726 WDEHNADKQPVVTLS
+726 
-741 TMHSAKGQEYDHVI
+741 
-755 IIDAVKDLMPGDPS
+755 
-769 KPLPFWHAF
+769 
-778 WQDHEEEERR
+778 
-788 LFYVAVT
+788 
-795 RARHD
+795 
-800 LRIVVNGLNSNGQQ
+800 
-814 APSPFIHEMLR
+814 
-825 DNPNIQ
+825 
-831 VENLTAYA
+831 
-839 AHDAL
+839 
-844 EEQIEEAMGIPYFAV
+844 
-859 RRGKTPGI
+859 
-867 HREYEKAG
+867 
-875 VEGYSCPVYR
+875 
-885 KCTTEREA
+885 
-893 QRFLN
+893 
-898 KAVSCPVPETE
+898 
-909 TAPDLPLPVEKALLR
+909 
-924 LFSVQQLKEL
+924 
-934 DANRLKKIRPK
+934 
-945 TGYLFS
+945 
-951 KEAIAA
+951 
-957 KAVDYA
+957 
-963 ACAPE
+963 
-968 YALIY
+968 
-973 LPVNLHKVRQPL
+973 
-985 IELLRDEMLPLLDEF
+985 
-1000 KYPDGAHPIRI
+1000 
-1011 LEMGAGPGTA
+1011 
-1021 TIGLLSFYAKIAEEN
+1021 
-1036 PSLEIHLEYLPVEYE
+1036 
-1051 RAFRPI
+1051 
-1057 FEALTAAM
+1057 
-1065 LSALPANLHIC
+1065 
-1076 MKPMQISDAFAFLH
+1076 
-1090 TCQAD
+1090 
-1095 SFDLILESNMLNHNE
+1095 
-1110 HVESRLLNGLLH
+1110 
-1122 DMNRTLVYSGKV
+1122 
-1134 IAIEPADKE
+1134 
-1143 TAAFLVQLAG
+1143 
-1153 LAKES
+1153 
-1158 CGFSVMGP
+1158 
-1166 KDAACDV
+1166 
-1173 SGIRLYQEAVACG
+1173 
-1186 LRHPLEKDCHYF
+1186 
-1198 HYTVLTKKQEVSP
+1198 

>member
-1 MSKKCSDQFYYAVR
+1 MPRRRRQ
-15 IGRKPGIYRGWYGE
+15 RK
-29 YGAKTQITGIR
+29 
-40 NYDYSTGYLKTSS
+40 
-53 WEDAD
+53 
-58 AYMRTHELFVVE
+58 
-70 SDFTIK
+70 
-76 KATSFNED
+76 
-84 MSVVHGETRV
+84 
-94 AAKETPA
+94 TP
-101 QPPAAPATE
+101 
-110 NAFFPPSAPSVP
+110 F
-122 YHRDEKLESFLHAYY
+122 FLHLLPLY
-137 PDRRFTDDQ
+137 PIIGTRNWNPSFRRITRAGCFTDDQ

-209 PSFSVPFFCTIHS
+209 PSFSVPFFCIIHS
-222 FCYRIIRQAEAEGLI
+222 FSYRIIRQAEAEGLI

-248 DPVPEAMDGET
+248 DPVPEAMDGEA

-529 GEENP
+529 GKENP

-639 ALLRSLGEMAKAR
+639 ALLRSLGEMDKAR

-664 QAEDKPDFAIM
+664 QPHA
-675 AMLKELEYNQNG
+675 G
-687 SMKQKNVQLLVMAL
+687 
-701 IQIASLYDSISS
+701 IQ
-713 FVDAMLALRAKRK
+713 R
-726 WDEHNADKQPVVTLS
+726 
-741 TMHSAKGQEYDHVI
+741 
-755 IIDAVKDLMPGDPS
+755 
-769 KPLPFWHAF
+769 
-778 WQDHEEEERR
+778 
-788 LFYVAVT
+788 
-795 RARHD
+795 
-800 LRIVVNGLNSNGQQ
+800 
-814 APSPFIHEMLR
+814 
-825 DNPNIQ
+825 
-831 VENLTAYA
+831 
-839 AHDAL
+839 
-844 EEQIEEAMGIPYFAV
+844 
-859 RRGKTPGI
+859 
-867 HREYEKAG
+867 
-875 VEGYSCPVYR
+875 
-885 KCTTEREA
+885 
-893 QRFLN
+893 
-898 KAVSCPVPETE
+898 
-909 TAPDLPLPVEKALLR
+909 
-924 LFSVQQLKEL
+924 
-934 DANRLKKIRPK
+934 
-945 TGYLFS
+945 
-951 KEAIAA
+951 
-957 KAVDYA
+957 
-963 ACAPE
+963 
-968 YALIY
+968 
-973 LPVNLHKVRQPL
+973 
-985 IELLRDEMLPLLDEF
+985 
-1000 KYPDGAHPIRI
+1000 
-1011 LEMGAGPGTA
+1011 
-1021 TIGLLSFYAKIAEEN
+1021 
-1036 PSLEIHLEYLPVEYE
+1036 
-1051 RAFRPI
+1051 
-1057 FEALTAAM
+1057 
-1065 LSALPANLHIC
+1065 
-1076 MKPMQISDAFAFLH
+1076 
-1090 TCQAD
+1090 
-1095 SFDLILESNMLNHNE
+1095 
-1110 HVESRLLNGLLH
+1110 
-1122 DMNRTLVYSGKV
+1122 
-1134 IAIEPADKE
+1134 
-1143 TAAFLVQLAG
+1143 
-1153 LAKES
+1153 
-1158 CGFSVMGP
+1158 
-1166 KDAACDV
+1166 
-1173 SGIRLYQEAVACG
+1173 
-1186 LRHPLEKDCHYF
+1186 
-1198 HYTVLTKKQEVSP
+1198 

>member
-76 KATSFNED
+76 KATSFKED
-84 MSVVHGETRV
+84 MSVVYGEARV

-101 QPPAAPATE
+101 QPPTAPATE
-110 NAFFPPSAPSVP
+110 NAFFSPSAPSVP

-237 KKYRLIVDEED
+237 KKYSLIVDEED

-330 RRMTDEEIRRLSP
+330 RMMTDEEILRPLP
-343 IDMGADEPVSIWSVY
+343 INMGADKRVSIWPVY
-358 EAYQKELTEHQP
+358 EAYQKELAEHQP

-411 RLQHAIVQKLHR
+411 LLQHAIVQKLHR

-447 DMLTFDRRYEDAA
+447 AMLTFDRRYEDAA

-529 GEENP
+529 GGG
-534 ESLAILYRNNVSALL
+534 ESGEPCHPVPKQRFRITATGLL
-549 PLAYFFKNDV
+549 
-559 PFVGNK
+559 
-565 VFDVLTLL
+565 
-573 YSRTAINILAF
+573 
-584 LRFVLEPDSFQAYSS
+584 FQK
-599 AYPVWNHYHGLF
+599 
-611 LNRETAVENLRKQ
+611 R
-624 MGEENSGGPILPKLQ
+624 
-639 ALLRSLGEMAKAR
+639 RSL
-652 HIGEIWTILQRI
+652 
-664 QAEDKPDFAIM
+664 
-675 AMLKELEYNQNG
+675 
-687 SMKQKNVQLLVMAL
+687 
-701 IQIASLYDSISS
+701 
-713 FVDAMLALRAKRK
+713 
-726 WDEHNADKQPVVTLS
+726 
-741 TMHSAKGQEYDHVI
+741 
-755 IIDAVKDLMPGDPS
+755 
-769 KPLPFWHAF
+769 
-778 WQDHEEEERR
+778 RR
-788 LFYVAVT
+788 
-795 RARHD
+795 
-800 LRIVVNGLNSNGQQ
+800 Q
-814 APSPFIHEMLR
+814 
-825 DNPNIQ
+825 
-831 VENLTAYA
+831 
-839 AHDAL
+839 
-844 EEQIEEAMGIPYFAV
+844 
-859 RRGKTPGI
+859 
-867 HREYEKAG
+867 
-875 VEGYSCPVYR
+875 
-885 KCTTEREA
+885 
-893 QRFLN
+893 
-898 KAVSCPVPETE
+898 
-909 TAPDLPLPVEKALLR
+909 
-924 LFSVQQLKEL
+924 
-934 DANRLKKIRPK
+934 
-945 TGYLFS
+945 
-951 KEAIAA
+951 
-957 KAVDYA
+957 
-963 ACAPE
+963 
-968 YALIY
+968 
-973 LPVNLHKVRQPL
+973 
-985 IELLRDEMLPLLDEF
+985 
-1000 KYPDGAHPIRI
+1000 
-1011 LEMGAGPGTA
+1011 
-1021 TIGLLSFYAKIAEEN
+1021 
-1036 PSLEIHLEYLPVEYE
+1036 
-1051 RAFRPI
+1051 
-1057 FEALTAAM
+1057 
-1065 LSALPANLHIC
+1065 
-1076 MKPMQISDAFAFLH
+1076 
-1090 TCQAD
+1090 
-1095 SFDLILESNMLNHNE
+1095 
-1110 HVESRLLNGLLH
+1110 
-1122 DMNRTLVYSGKV
+1122 
-1134 IAIEPADKE
+1134 
-1143 TAAFLVQLAG
+1143 
-1153 LAKES
+1153 
-1158 CGFSVMGP
+1158 
-1166 KDAACDV
+1166 
-1173 SGIRLYQEAVACG
+1173 
-1186 LRHPLEKDCHYF
+1186 
-1198 HYTVLTKKQEVSP
+1198 

>member
-1 MSKKCSDQFYYAVR
+1 M
-15 IGRKPGIYRGWYGE
+15 
-29 YGAKTQITGIR
+29 
-40 NYDYSTGYLKTSS
+40 
-53 WEDAD
+53 
-58 AYMRTHELFVVE
+58 ELFSVE

-76 KATSFNED
+76 KATPFNED
-84 MSVVHGETRV
+84 MSVVHGETHV

-101 QPPAAPATE
+101 Q

-222 FCYRIIRQAEAEGLI
+222 FSYRIIRQAEAEGLI

-248 DPVPEAMDGET
+248 DPVPEAMDGEA

-303 KLEYCKKQSEARTFA
+303 KLEYCKKQSEARNFA

-330 RRMTDEEIRRLSP
+330 RMMTDEEISQLLP
-343 IDMGADEPVSIWSVY
+343 MDMGADKRVSIWPVY

-385 LDNPNM
+385 LDNPTM

-411 RLQHAIVQKLHR
+411 LLQHAIVQKLHR

-447 DMLTFDRRYEDAA
+447 AMLAFDRRYEDAA

-484 NKARA
+484 NLARA

-599 AYPVWNHYHGLF
+599 AYPVWNRYHGLF

-664 QAEDKPDFAIM
+664 QAHA
-675 AMLKELEYNQNG
+675 G
-687 SMKQKNVQLLVMAL
+687 
-701 IQIASLYDSISS
+701 IQ
-713 FVDAMLALRAKRK
+713 R
-726 WDEHNADKQPVVTLS
+726 
-741 TMHSAKGQEYDHVI
+741 
-755 IIDAVKDLMPGDPS
+755 
-769 KPLPFWHAF
+769 
-778 WQDHEEEERR
+778 
-788 LFYVAVT
+788 
-795 RARHD
+795 
-800 LRIVVNGLNSNGQQ
+800 
-814 APSPFIHEMLR
+814 
-825 DNPNIQ
+825 
-831 VENLTAYA
+831 
-839 AHDAL
+839 
-844 EEQIEEAMGIPYFAV
+844 
-859 RRGKTPGI
+859 
-867 HREYEKAG
+867 
-875 VEGYSCPVYR
+875 
-885 KCTTEREA
+885 
-893 QRFLN
+893 
-898 KAVSCPVPETE
+898 
-909 TAPDLPLPVEKALLR
+909 
-924 LFSVQQLKEL
+924 
-934 DANRLKKIRPK
+934 
-945 TGYLFS
+945 
-951 KEAIAA
+951 
-957 KAVDYA
+957 
-963 ACAPE
+963 
-968 YALIY
+968 
-973 LPVNLHKVRQPL
+973 
-985 IELLRDEMLPLLDEF
+985 
-1000 KYPDGAHPIRI
+1000 
-1011 LEMGAGPGTA
+1011 
-1021 TIGLLSFYAKIAEEN
+1021 
-1036 PSLEIHLEYLPVEYE
+1036 
-1051 RAFRPI
+1051 
-1057 FEALTAAM
+1057 
-1065 LSALPANLHIC
+1065 
-1076 MKPMQISDAFAFLH
+1076 
-1090 TCQAD
+1090 
-1095 SFDLILESNMLNHNE
+1095 
-1110 HVESRLLNGLLH
+1110 
-1122 DMNRTLVYSGKV
+1122 
-1134 IAIEPADKE
+1134 
-1143 TAAFLVQLAG
+1143 
-1153 LAKES
+1153 
-1158 CGFSVMGP
+1158 
-1166 KDAACDV
+1166 
-1173 SGIRLYQEAVACG
+1173 
-1186 LRHPLEKDCHYF
+1186 
-1198 HYTVLTKKQEVSP
+1198 

>member
-1 MSKKCSDQFYYAVR
+1 MWFVMSKKCSDQFYYAVR

-76 KATSFNED
+76 KATSFKED
-84 MSVVHGETRV
+84 MSVVYGEARV

-101 QPPAAPATE
+101 QPPTAPATE
-110 NAFFPPSAPSVP
+110 NAFFSPSAPSVP

-237 KKYRLIVDEED
+237 KKYSLIVDEED

-330 RRMTDEEIRRLSP
+330 RMMTDEEILRPLP
-343 IDMGADEPVSIWSVY
+343 INMGADKRVSIWPVY
-358 EAYQKELTEHQP
+358 EAYQKELAEHQP

-411 RLQHAIVQKLHR
+411 LLQHAIVQKLHR

-447 DMLTFDRRYEDAA
+447 AMLAFDRRYEDAA

-507 ISAARQGQFLLD
+507 ISAAMQGQFLLD

-529 GEENP
+529 GGR
-534 ESLAILYRNNVSALL
+534 IRRAL
-549 PLAYFFKNDV
+549 PSCTETTFPPYCHW
-559 PFVGNK
+559 
-565 VFDVLTLL
+565 LTF
-573 YSRTAINILAF
+573 SKTTF
-584 LRFVLEPDSFQAYSS
+584 PSS
-599 AYPVWNHYHGLF
+599 AI
-611 LNRETAVENLRKQ
+611 RC
-624 MGEENSGGPILPKLQ
+624 
-639 ALLRSLGEMAKAR
+639 
-652 HIGEIWTILQRI
+652 
-664 QAEDKPDFAIM
+664 
-675 AMLKELEYNQNG
+675 
-687 SMKQKNVQLLVMAL
+687 SM
-701 IQIASLYDSISS
+701 
-713 FVDAMLALRAKRK
+713 F
-726 WDEHNADKQPVVTLS
+726 
-741 TMHSAKGQEYDHVI
+741 
-755 IIDAVKDLMPGDPS
+755 
-769 KPLPFWHAF
+769 
-778 WQDHEEEERR
+778 
-788 LFYVAVT
+788 
-795 RARHD
+795 
-800 LRIVVNGLNSNGQQ
+800 
-814 APSPFIHEMLR
+814 
-825 DNPNIQ
+825 
-831 VENLTAYA
+831 
-839 AHDAL
+839 
-844 EEQIEEAMGIPYFAV
+844 
-859 RRGKTPGI
+859 
-867 HREYEKAG
+867 
-875 VEGYSCPVYR
+875 
-885 KCTTEREA
+885 
-893 QRFLN
+893 
-898 KAVSCPVPETE
+898 
-909 TAPDLPLPVEKALLR
+909 
-924 LFSVQQLKEL
+924 
-934 DANRLKKIRPK
+934 
-945 TGYLFS
+945 
-951 KEAIAA
+951 
-957 KAVDYA
+957 
-963 ACAPE
+963 
-968 YALIY
+968 
-973 LPVNLHKVRQPL
+973 
-985 IELLRDEMLPLLDEF
+985 
-1000 KYPDGAHPIRI
+1000 
-1011 LEMGAGPGTA
+1011 
-1021 TIGLLSFYAKIAEEN
+1021 
-1036 PSLEIHLEYLPVEYE
+1036 
-1051 RAFRPI
+1051 
-1057 FEALTAAM
+1057 
-1065 LSALPANLHIC
+1065 
-1076 MKPMQISDAFAFLH
+1076 
-1090 TCQAD
+1090 
-1095 SFDLILESNMLNHNE
+1095 
-1110 HVESRLLNGLLH
+1110 
-1122 DMNRTLVYSGKV
+1122 
-1134 IAIEPADKE
+1134 
-1143 TAAFLVQLAG
+1143 
-1153 LAKES
+1153 
-1158 CGFSVMGP
+1158 
-1166 KDAACDV
+1166 
-1173 SGIRLYQEAVACG
+1173 
-1186 LRHPLEKDCHYF
+1186 
-1198 HYTVLTKKQEVSP
+1198 

>member
-58 AYMRTHELFVVE
+58 AYMRTHELLVVE

-76 KATSFNED
+76 KATSFKED
-84 MSVVHGETRV
+84 MSVVYGEARV

-101 QPPAAPATE
+101 QPPTAPATE
-110 NAFFPPSAPSVP
+110 NAFFSPSAPSVP

-237 KKYRLIVDEED
+237 KKYSLIVDEED

-330 RRMTDEEIRRLSP
+330 RMMTDEEILRPLP
-343 IDMGADEPVSIWSVY
+343 INMGADKRVSIWPVY
-358 EAYQKELTEHQP
+358 EAYQKELAEHQP

-411 RLQHAIVQKLHR
+411 LLQHAIVQKLHR

-447 DMLTFDRRYEDAA
+447 AMLAFDRRYEDAA

-507 ISAARQGQFLLD
+507 ISAAMQGQFLLD

-529 GEENP
+529 GGENP

-584 LRFVLEPDSFQAYSS
+584 LCFVLEPDSFQAYSS

-611 LNRETAVENLRKQ
+611 LNRETAV
-624 MGEENSGGPILPKLQ
+624 
-639 ALLRSLGEMAKAR
+639 
-652 HIGEIWTILQRI
+652 
-664 QAEDKPDFAIM
+664 
-675 AMLKELEYNQNG
+675 
-687 SMKQKNVQLLVMAL
+687 
-701 IQIASLYDSISS
+701 
-713 FVDAMLALRAKRK
+713 
-726 WDEHNADKQPVVTLS
+726 
-741 TMHSAKGQEYDHVI
+741 
-755 IIDAVKDLMPGDPS
+755 
-769 KPLPFWHAF
+769 
-778 WQDHEEEERR
+778 
-788 LFYVAVT
+788 
-795 RARHD
+795 
-800 LRIVVNGLNSNGQQ
+800 
-814 APSPFIHEMLR
+814 
-825 DNPNIQ
+825 
-831 VENLTAYA
+831 
-839 AHDAL
+839 
-844 EEQIEEAMGIPYFAV
+844 
-859 RRGKTPGI
+859 
-867 HREYEKAG
+867 
-875 VEGYSCPVYR
+875 
-885 KCTTEREA
+885 
-893 QRFLN
+893 
-898 KAVSCPVPETE
+898 
-909 TAPDLPLPVEKALLR
+909 
-924 LFSVQQLKEL
+924 
-934 DANRLKKIRPK
+934 
-945 TGYLFS
+945 
-951 KEAIAA
+951 
-957 KAVDYA
+957 
-963 ACAPE
+963 
-968 YALIY
+968 
-973 LPVNLHKVRQPL
+973 
-985 IELLRDEMLPLLDEF
+985 
-1000 KYPDGAHPIRI
+1000 
-1011 LEMGAGPGTA
+1011 
-1021 TIGLLSFYAKIAEEN
+1021 
-1036 PSLEIHLEYLPVEYE
+1036 
-1051 RAFRPI
+1051 
-1057 FEALTAAM
+1057 
-1065 LSALPANLHIC
+1065 
-1076 MKPMQISDAFAFLH
+1076 
-1090 TCQAD
+1090 
-1095 SFDLILESNMLNHNE
+1095 
-1110 HVESRLLNGLLH
+1110 
-1122 DMNRTLVYSGKV
+1122 
-1134 IAIEPADKE
+1134 
-1143 TAAFLVQLAG
+1143 
-1153 LAKES
+1153 
-1158 CGFSVMGP
+1158 
-1166 KDAACDV
+1166 
-1173 SGIRLYQEAVACG
+1173 
-1186 LRHPLEKDCHYF
+1186 
-1198 HYTVLTKKQEVSP
+1198 

>member
-1 MSKKCSDQFYYAVR
+1 M
-15 IGRKPGIYRGWYGE
+15 GRHTLPRRRRQR
-29 YGAKTQITGIR
+29 KTP
-40 NYDYSTGYLKTSS
+40 
-53 WEDAD
+53 
-58 AYMRTHELFVVE
+58 F
-70 SDFTIK
+70 
-76 KATSFNED
+76 
-84 MSVVHGETRV
+84 
-94 AAKETPA
+94 
-101 QPPAAPATE
+101 
-110 NAFFPPSAPSVP
+110 
-122 YHRDEKLESFLHAYY
+122 FLHLL
-137 PDRRFTDDQ
+137 PLCPIIGTRNWNPSFRRITRAGCFTDDQ

-222 FCYRIIRQAEAEGLI
+222 FSYRIIRQAEAEGLI

-248 DPVPEAMDGET
+248 DPVPEAMDGEA

-330 RRMTDEEIRRLSP
+330 RMMTDEEISQLSP
-343 IDMGADEPVSIWSVY
+343 MDMGADKRVSIWPVY

-385 LDNPNM
+385 LDNPTT

-411 RLQHAIVQKLHR
+411 LLQHAIVQKLHR

-484 NKARA
+484 NKVRA

-529 GEENP
+529 GKENP

-639 ALLRSLGEMAKAR
+639 ALLRSLGEMDKAR

-664 QAEDKPDFAIM
+664 QPHA
-675 AMLKELEYNQNG
+675 G
-687 SMKQKNVQLLVMAL
+687 
-701 IQIASLYDSISS
+701 IQ
-713 FVDAMLALRAKRK
+713 R
-726 WDEHNADKQPVVTLS
+726 
-741 TMHSAKGQEYDHVI
+741 
-755 IIDAVKDLMPGDPS
+755 
-769 KPLPFWHAF
+769 
-778 WQDHEEEERR
+778 
-788 LFYVAVT
+788 
-795 RARHD
+795 
-800 LRIVVNGLNSNGQQ
+800 
-814 APSPFIHEMLR
+814 
-825 DNPNIQ
+825 
-831 VENLTAYA
+831 
-839 AHDAL
+839 
-844 EEQIEEAMGIPYFAV
+844 
-859 RRGKTPGI
+859 
-867 HREYEKAG
+867 
-875 VEGYSCPVYR
+875 
-885 KCTTEREA
+885 
-893 QRFLN
+893 
-898 KAVSCPVPETE
+898 
-909 TAPDLPLPVEKALLR
+909 
-924 LFSVQQLKEL
+924 
-934 DANRLKKIRPK
+934 
-945 TGYLFS
+945 
-951 KEAIAA
+951 
-957 KAVDYA
+957 
-963 ACAPE
+963 
-968 YALIY
+968 
-973 LPVNLHKVRQPL
+973 
-985 IELLRDEMLPLLDEF
+985 
-1000 KYPDGAHPIRI
+1000 
-1011 LEMGAGPGTA
+1011 
-1021 TIGLLSFYAKIAEEN
+1021 
-1036 PSLEIHLEYLPVEYE
+1036 
-1051 RAFRPI
+1051 
-1057 FEALTAAM
+1057 
-1065 LSALPANLHIC
+1065 
-1076 MKPMQISDAFAFLH
+1076 
-1090 TCQAD
+1090 
-1095 SFDLILESNMLNHNE
+1095 
-1110 HVESRLLNGLLH
+1110 
-1122 DMNRTLVYSGKV
+1122 
-1134 IAIEPADKE
+1134 
-1143 TAAFLVQLAG
+1143 
-1153 LAKES
+1153 
-1158 CGFSVMGP
+1158 
-1166 KDAACDV
+1166 
-1173 SGIRLYQEAVACG
+1173 
-1186 LRHPLEKDCHYF
+1186 
-1198 HYTVLTKKQEVSP
+1198 

>member
-29 YGAKTQITGIR
+29 YGAKKQIAGIR

-58 AYMRTHELFVVE
+58 AYMRAHELFSVE

-76 KATSFNED
+76 KVTPFNED
-84 MSVVHGETRV
+84 MSVVHGGTHV

-222 FCYRIIRQAEAEGLI
+222 FSYRIIRQAEAEGLI

-248 DPVPEAMDGET
+248 DPVPEAMDSE
-259 ANAWIVDESP
+259 AVNAWIVDESP

-303 KLEYCKKQSEARTFA
+303 RLEYCKKQSEARTFA

-484 NKARA
+484 NEERA

-529 GEENP
+529 GEEN
-534 ESLAILYRNNVSALL
+534 SLAILYRNNVSALL

-584 LRFVLEPDSFQAYSS
+584 LRFVLEPDSLQAYSS

-611 LNRETAVENLRKQ
+611 LNRKTAVENLRKQ
-624 MGEENSGGPILPKLQ
+624 MGEENSGGPILPK
-639 ALLRSLGEMAKAR
+639 E
-652 HIGEIWTILQRI
+652 
-664 QAEDKPDFAIM
+664 
-675 AMLKELEYNQNG
+675 
-687 SMKQKNVQLLVMAL
+687 AL
-701 IQIASLYDSISS
+701 I
-713 FVDAMLALRAKRK
+713 
-726 WDEHNADKQPVVTLS
+726 
-741 TMHSAKGQEYDHVI
+741 
-755 IIDAVKDLMPGDPS
+755 
-769 KPLPFWHAF
+769 
-778 WQDHEEEERR
+778 
-788 LFYVAVT
+788 
-795 RARHD
+795 
-800 LRIVVNGLNSNGQQ
+800 
-814 APSPFIHEMLR
+814 
-825 DNPNIQ
+825 
-831 VENLTAYA
+831 
-839 AHDAL
+839 
-844 EEQIEEAMGIPYFAV
+844 
-859 RRGKTPGI
+859 
-867 HREYEKAG
+867 
-875 VEGYSCPVYR
+875 
-885 KCTTEREA
+885 
-893 QRFLN
+893 
-898 KAVSCPVPETE
+898 
-909 TAPDLPLPVEKALLR
+909 
-924 LFSVQQLKEL
+924 
-934 DANRLKKIRPK
+934 
-945 TGYLFS
+945 
-951 KEAIAA
+951 
-957 KAVDYA
+957 
-963 ACAPE
+963 
-968 YALIY
+968 
-973 LPVNLHKVRQPL
+973 
-985 IELLRDEMLPLLDEF
+985 
-1000 KYPDGAHPIRI
+1000 
-1011 LEMGAGPGTA
+1011 
-1021 TIGLLSFYAKIAEEN
+1021 
-1036 PSLEIHLEYLPVEYE
+1036 
-1051 RAFRPI
+1051 
-1057 FEALTAAM
+1057 
-1065 LSALPANLHIC
+1065 
-1076 MKPMQISDAFAFLH
+1076 
-1090 TCQAD
+1090 
-1095 SFDLILESNMLNHNE
+1095 
-1110 HVESRLLNGLLH
+1110 
-1122 DMNRTLVYSGKV
+1122 
-1134 IAIEPADKE
+1134 
-1143 TAAFLVQLAG
+1143 
-1153 LAKES
+1153 
-1158 CGFSVMGP
+1158 
-1166 KDAACDV
+1166 
-1173 SGIRLYQEAVACG
+1173 
-1186 LRHPLEKDCHYF
+1186 
-1198 HYTVLTKKQEVSP
+1198 

>member
-1 MSKKCSDQFYYAVR
+1 MMSKKCSDQFYYAVR
-15 IGRKPGIYRGWYGE
+15 IGWKPGIYRGWYGE
-29 YGAKTQITGIR
+29 YGAKKQIAGIR

-58 AYMRTHELFVVE
+58 AYMRAHELFSVE

-76 KATSFNED
+76 KVTPFNED
-84 MSVVHGETRV
+84 MSVVHGGTHV

-172 ARAGWMIHCGI
+172 ARAGWMIYCGI

-222 FCYRIIRQAEAEGLI
+222 FSYRIIRQAEAEGLI

-248 DPVPEAMDGET
+248 DPVPEAMDDE
-259 ANAWIVDESP
+259 AVNAWIVDESP

-303 KLEYCKKQSEARTFA
+303 RLEYCKKQSEARTFA

-484 NKARA
+484 NEERA
-489 KKTMEAFSKQ
+489 KKQWKHSRNSLERFESSTSPLRGRGSSSWIRHAGSARNKKGRRIRRALPSCTETTFPPYCHWLTFSKTTF
-499 PGEIRIID
+499 P
-507 ISAARQGQFLLD
+507 
-519 QARRFCKKQE
+519 
-529 GEENP
+529 
-534 ESLAILYRNNVSALL
+534 
-549 PLAYFFKNDV
+549 
-559 PFVGNK
+559 
-565 VFDVLTLL
+565 
-573 YSRTAINILAF
+573 
-584 LRFVLEPDSFQAYSS
+584 SS
-599 AYPVWNHYHGLF
+599 A
-611 LNRETAVENLRKQ
+611 T
-624 MGEENSGGPILPKLQ
+624 
-639 ALLRSLGEMAKAR
+639 RS
-652 HIGEIWTILQRI
+652 
-664 QAEDKPDFAIM
+664 
-675 AMLKELEYNQNG
+675 
-687 SMKQKNVQLLVMAL
+687 
-701 IQIASLYDSISS
+701 SI
-713 FVDAMLALRAKRK
+713 F
-726 WDEHNADKQPVVTLS
+726 
-741 TMHSAKGQEYDHVI
+741 
-755 IIDAVKDLMPGDPS
+755 
-769 KPLPFWHAF
+769 
-778 WQDHEEEERR
+778 
-788 LFYVAVT
+788 
-795 RARHD
+795 
-800 LRIVVNGLNSNGQQ
+800 
-814 APSPFIHEMLR
+814 
-825 DNPNIQ
+825 
-831 VENLTAYA
+831 
-839 AHDAL
+839 
-844 EEQIEEAMGIPYFAV
+844 
-859 RRGKTPGI
+859 
-867 HREYEKAG
+867 
-875 VEGYSCPVYR
+875 
-885 KCTTEREA
+885 
-893 QRFLN
+893 
-898 KAVSCPVPETE
+898 
-909 TAPDLPLPVEKALLR
+909 
-924 LFSVQQLKEL
+924 
-934 DANRLKKIRPK
+934 
-945 TGYLFS
+945 
-951 KEAIAA
+951 
-957 KAVDYA
+957 
-963 ACAPE
+963 
-968 YALIY
+968 
-973 LPVNLHKVRQPL
+973 
-985 IELLRDEMLPLLDEF
+985 
-1000 KYPDGAHPIRI
+1000 
-1011 LEMGAGPGTA
+1011 
-1021 TIGLLSFYAKIAEEN
+1021 
-1036 PSLEIHLEYLPVEYE
+1036 
-1051 RAFRPI
+1051 
-1057 FEALTAAM
+1057 
-1065 LSALPANLHIC
+1065 
-1076 MKPMQISDAFAFLH
+1076 
-1090 TCQAD
+1090 
-1095 SFDLILESNMLNHNE
+1095 
-1110 HVESRLLNGLLH
+1110 
-1122 DMNRTLVYSGKV
+1122 
-1134 IAIEPADKE
+1134 
-1143 TAAFLVQLAG
+1143 
-1153 LAKES
+1153 
-1158 CGFSVMGP
+1158 
-1166 KDAACDV
+1166 
-1173 SGIRLYQEAVACG
+1173 
-1186 LRHPLEKDCHYF
+1186 
-1198 HYTVLTKKQEVSP
+1198 